1 MKRACFIFSNTRVS
15 FKAIF
20 TRSFLK
26 VHDVFFVFFAIFFD
40 LIQKKST
47 FRTSHQSQQF
57 CKAVLCKQ
65 VFAPEKQ
72 QIAKVP
78 PTERAA
84 RCQMWQTDSL
94 LSSRTMFL
102 SSLPRI
108 ARLALALVVLIFVL
122 AVAAVGTLFYVLD
135 EKAVKD
141 TIDTYA
147 KEALN
152 ASVEYSGP
160 IGLKHLTSLHVQLPA
175 LRFIDIESGQ
185 AIGAIAGAQVEVAMW
200 SSLLGAVNVKNI
212 TIDGAQLSLAV
223 PRASGDAL
231 FEESF
236 GSVRFPDN
244 LRVSNFR
251 LNNAQIALTT
261 GSADSARQWK
271 ISALTLSSG
280 RFSPEMNTPFEVS
293 AHFEAIGANGE
304 PQVPAVEAPVVE
316 TPEPTVPSTEPV
328 QEKPAAAS
336 EAQNTQTPA
345 ETEAPA
351 APEQP
356 QDYITETAP
365 AVETQASESTPVA
378 DEQTTEGT
386 APTEAPAPETQP
398 PAPEQAPA
406 PIPEETTSESST
418 TAWNIR
424 FIKDAHAQEALSEAA
439 QTFVS
444 FDPETLAGDLSAKGI
459 LTISVTDRYVMVED
473 VSFAGE
479 LNNKGSAWTTVAKA
493 DRVRFKGNEV
503 SGSNLS
509 ASLSKPDDTTGDI
522 HLGAVD
528 FRVRPGILESPEMRF
543 SRTEERGSR
552 VSTFEVA
559 SSVRADFVKKSAD
572 LDNLTARVSITGD
585 AALPTD
591 FNASVSGFIKADWNE
606 NAAQVGLS
614 GDFAGAPISFNGTVR
629 QTAGVPELEGELMVG
644 EINRDT
650 LPGEEML
657 AWMRHFD
664 FSGAVRVGRIAA
676 AGITGTQLSGTL
688 AVKGGK
694 AVVDSLVV
702 NTAEGRL
709 FGTFELAEDTSWL
722 FNGRVDGVALDK
734 FIAPVAGASPVAGV
748 ANGDLTISGKGFAAE
763 TLTGTSK
770 LRILRPSYLGLDAA
784 AVRNHLVTNADTAL
798 ITRQGARTDLDEATL
813 SLTLNGNSLT
823 LKDIVARSVYIRAR
837 ANAQLDLAASTLEG
851 NCSLNFAPQQGIP
864 SIHLTAAFNGKSA
877 APAWNFDWQKSSEA
891 LRRAQGKPIV
901 PSKKEEKSIWQSV
914 KEFFSF

>member
-1 MKRACFIFSNTRVS
+1 
-15 FKAIF
+15 
-20 TRSFLK
+20 
-26 VHDVFFVFFAIFFD
+26 
-40 LIQKKST
+40 
-47 FRTSHQSQQF
+47 
-57 CKAVLCKQ
+57 
-65 VFAPEKQ
+65 
-72 QIAKVP
+72 
-78 PTERAA
+78 
-84 RCQMWQTDSL
+84 
-94 LSSRTMFL
+94 MFL
-102 SSLPRI
+102 SSVPRI
-108 ARLALALVVLIFVL
+108 ARLVLALVVLIFVL

-135 EKAVKD
+135 EKAVKE

-152 ASVEYSGP
+152 ASVEYGGP
-160 IGLKHLTSLHVQLPA
+160 IELKHLTSLHVQIPS
-175 LRFIDIESGQ
+175 LRFVDIESGE
-185 AIGAIAGAQVEVAMW
+185 AIGSIAGAQAEVALW
-200 SSLLGAVNVKNI
+200 SSLLGAVNVKTI
-212 TIDGAQLSLAV
+212 AIDGAQFSLSV

-231 FEESF
+231 FEEAF
-236 GSVRFPDN
+236 GSVRFPEN

-261 GSADSARQWK
+261 GSTESARQWK

-280 RFSPEMNTPFEVS
+280 RFSPEMNTPFEMS
-293 AHFEAIGANGE
+293 AHFEAVGNDGQ
-304 PQVPAVEAPVVE
+304 PQTPAVGSSVPTTPAAEPAPANPVE
-316 TPEPTVPSTEPV
+316 KSTLTPPTEPAASPQSEV
-328 QEKPAAAS
+328 PQDFVAEPAPADQAPAAATVPET
-336 EAQNTQTPA
+336 EASAGEPTTPA
-345 ETEAPA
+345 EPTDEPPAETTAPA
-351 APEQP
+351 AETSPEAQDTSSEQQP
-356 QDYITETAP
+356 AP
-365 AVETQASESTPVA
+365 ATEEPASESA
-378 DEQTTEGT
+378 
-386 APTEAPAPETQP
+386 
-398 PAPEQAPA
+398 
-406 PIPEETTSESST
+406 T

-424 FIKDAHAQEALSEAA
+424 LIKDAHAQETLAETG
-439 QTFVS
+439 QIFVS
-444 FDPETLAGDLSAKGI
+444 FDPSTLAGDLSAKGI

-479 LNNKGSAWTTVAKA
+479 LSNKGSAWTTVAKA
-493 DRVRFKGNEV
+493 DRVRFKGSEV

-528 FRVRPGILESPEMRF
+528 FRVRPGIIESPEMRF

-552 VSTFEVA
+552 VNTFEVA
-559 SSVRADFVKKSAD
+559 SSVRADFVKKTAD
-572 LDNLTARVSITGD
+572 LDNLIARVSITGD

-606 NAAQVGLS
+606 NTAQVGLS

-629 QTAGVPELEGELMVG
+629 RTAGVPELEGELMIG

-664 FSGAVRVGRIAA
+664 FSGAVRVGRIAV

-688 AVKGGK
+688 AVKNGR

-722 FNGRVDGVALDK
+722 FNGRIDGIALDK

-763 TLTGTSK
+763 NLAGTSK
-770 LRILRPSYLGLDAA
+770 LRVLRPSYLGLDAA
-784 AVRNHLVTNADTAL
+784 AVRNHLVTNAETAL

-813 SLTLNGNSLT
+813 SLTLNGNALS

-837 ANAQLDLAASTLEG
+837 ADAQLDLATGTLDG
-851 NCSLNFAPQQGIP
+851 NSSINFAPQQGVP
-864 SIHLTAAFNGKSA
+864 SIHLTAVFNGKSA
-877 APAWNFDWQKSSEA
+877 APAWSFDWQKSSEA

>member
-1 MKRACFIFSNTRVS
+1 
-15 FKAIF
+15 
-20 TRSFLK
+20 
-26 VHDVFFVFFAIFFD
+26 
-40 LIQKKST
+40 
-47 FRTSHQSQQF
+47 
-57 CKAVLCKQ
+57 
-65 VFAPEKQ
+65 
-72 QIAKVP
+72 
-78 PTERAA
+78 
-84 RCQMWQTDSL
+84 
-94 LSSRTMFL
+94 MFL
-102 SSLPRI
+102 SSVPRI
-108 ARLALALVVLIFVL
+108 ARLVLALVVLIFVL

-135 EKAVKD
+135 EKAVKE

-152 ASVEYSGP
+152 ASVEYGGP
-160 IGLKHLTSLHVQLPA
+160 IELKHLTSLHVQIPS
-175 LRFIDIESGQ
+175 LRFVDIESGE
-185 AIGAIAGAQVEVAMW
+185 AIGSIAGAQAEVALW
-200 SSLLGAVNVKNI
+200 SSLLGAVNVKTI
-212 TIDGAQLSLAV
+212 AIDGAQFSLSV

-231 FEESF
+231 FEEAF
-236 GSVRFPDN
+236 GSVRFPEN

-261 GSADSARQWK
+261 GSTESARQWK

-280 RFSPEMNTPFEVS
+280 RFSPEMNTPFEMS
-293 AHFEAIGANGE
+293 AHFEAVGNDG
-304 PQVPAVEAPVVE
+304 QLQTPAVESSVPTTPAAEPAPANPVE
-316 TPEPTVPSTEPV
+316 ESTLTPPTEPAASPQSEV
-328 QEKPAAAS
+328 PQDFVAEPAPADQAPAAATVPET
-336 EAQNTQTPA
+336 EASAGEPTTPA
-345 ETEAPA
+345 EPTDEPPAETTAPA
-351 APEQP
+351 AETSPEAQDTSSEKQP
-356 QDYITETAP
+356 AP
-365 AVETQASESTPVA
+365 ATEEPASESA
-378 DEQTTEGT
+378 
-386 APTEAPAPETQP
+386 
-398 PAPEQAPA
+398 
-406 PIPEETTSESST
+406 T

-424 FIKDAHAQEALSEAA
+424 LIKDAHAQETLAETG
-439 QTFVS
+439 QIFVS
-444 FDPETLAGDLSAKGI
+444 FDPSTLAGDLSAKGI

-479 LNNKGSAWTTVAKA
+479 LSNKGSAWTTVAKA
-493 DRVRFKGNEV
+493 DRVRFKGSEV

-528 FRVRPGILESPEMRF
+528 FRVRPGIIESPEMRF

-552 VSTFEVA
+552 VNTFEVA
-559 SSVRADFVKKSAD
+559 SSVRADFVKKTAD
-572 LDNLTARVSITGD
+572 LDNLIARVSITGD

-606 NAAQVGLS
+606 NTAQVGLS

-629 QTAGVPELEGELMVG
+629 RTTGVPELEGELMIG

-664 FSGAVRVGRIAA
+664 FSGAVRVGRIAV

-688 AVKGGK
+688 AVKNGR

-722 FNGRVDGVALDK
+722 FNGRIDGIALDK

-763 TLTGTSK
+763 NLAGTSK
-770 LRILRPSYLGLDAA
+770 LRVLRPSYLGLDAA
-784 AVRNHLVTNADTAL
+784 AVRNHLVTNAETAL

-813 SLTLNGNSLT
+813 SLTLNGNALS

-837 ANAQLDLAASTLEG
+837 ADAQLDLATGTLDG
-851 NCSLNFAPQQGIP
+851 NSSINFAPQQGVP
-864 SIHLTAAFNGKSA
+864 SIHLTAVFNGKSA
-877 APAWNFDWQKSSEA
+877 APAWSFDWQKSSEA

>member
-1 MKRACFIFSNTRVS
+1 
-15 FKAIF
+15 
-20 TRSFLK
+20 
-26 VHDVFFVFFAIFFD
+26 
-40 LIQKKST
+40 
-47 FRTSHQSQQF
+47 
-57 CKAVLCKQ
+57 
-65 VFAPEKQ
+65 
-72 QIAKVP
+72 
-78 PTERAA
+78 
-84 RCQMWQTDSL
+84 
-94 LSSRTMFL
+94 MFL
-102 SSLPRI
+102 SSVPRI
-108 ARLALALVVLIFVL
+108 ARLVLALVVLIFVL

-135 EKAVKD
+135 EKAVKE

-152 ASVEYSGP
+152 ASVEYGGP
-160 IGLKHLTSLHVQLPA
+160 IELKHLTSLHVQIPS
-175 LRFIDIESGQ
+175 LRFVDLESGE
-185 AIGAIAGAQVEVAMW
+185 AIGSIAGAQAEVALW
-200 SSLLGAVNVKNI
+200 SSLLGAVNVKTI
-212 TIDGAQLSLAV
+212 AIDGAQFSLSV

-231 FEESF
+231 FEEAF
-236 GSVRFPDN
+236 GSVRFPEN

-261 GSADSARQWK
+261 GSAESARQWK

-280 RFSPEMNTPFEVS
+280 RFSPEMNTPFEMS
-293 AHFEAIGANGE
+293 AHFEAVGNDGQ
-304 PQVPAVEAPVVE
+304 PQTPAVESSVPATPAAEPTPVEEAPVNPVE
-316 TPEPTVPSTEPV
+316 ESTLTPPTEPAASPQSEV
-328 QEKPAAAS
+328 PQDFVAEPAPADQAPAAATVPET
-336 EAQNTQTPA
+336 EASAGEPTTPA
-345 ETEAPA
+345 EPTDEPPAETTSPATETSPEAQDTSSEQQPAPA
-351 APEQP
+351 
-356 QDYITETAP
+356 TEEP
-365 AVETQASESTPVA
+365 ASESA
-378 DEQTTEGT
+378 
-386 APTEAPAPETQP
+386 
-398 PAPEQAPA
+398 
-406 PIPEETTSESST
+406 T

-424 FIKDAHAQEALSEAA
+424 LIKDAHAQETLAESG
-439 QTFVS
+439 QIFVS
-444 FDPETLAGDLSAKGI
+444 FDPSTLAGDLSAKGI

-479 LNNKGSAWTTVAKA
+479 LSNKGSAWTTVAKA
-493 DRVRFKGNEV
+493 DRVRFKGSEV

-528 FRVRPGILESPEMRF
+528 FRVRPGIIESPEMRF

-552 VSTFEVA
+552 VNTFEVA
-559 SSVRADFVKKSAD
+559 SSVRADFVKKTAD
-572 LDNLTARVSITGD
+572 LDNLIARVSITGD

-606 NAAQVGLS
+606 NTAQVGLS

-629 QTAGVPELEGELMVG
+629 RTAGVPELEGELMIG

-664 FSGAVRVGRIAA
+664 FSGAVRVGRIAV

-688 AVKGGK
+688 SVKNGR

-722 FNGRVDGVALDK
+722 FNGRIDGIALDK

-763 TLTGTSK
+763 NLAGTSK
-770 LRILRPSYLGLDAA
+770 LRVLRPSYLGLDAA
-784 AVRNHLVTNADTAL
+784 AVRNHLVTNAETAL

-813 SLTLNGNSLT
+813 SLTLNGNALS

-837 ANAQLDLAASTLEG
+837 ADAQLDLATGTLDG
-851 NCSLNFAPQQGIP
+851 NSSINFAPQQGVP
-864 SIHLTAAFNGKSA
+864 SIHLTAVFNGKSA
-877 APAWNFDWQKSSEA
+877 APAWSFDWQKSSEA

>member
-1 MKRACFIFSNTRVS
+1 
-15 FKAIF
+15 
-20 TRSFLK
+20 
-26 VHDVFFVFFAIFFD
+26 
-40 LIQKKST
+40 
-47 FRTSHQSQQF
+47 
-57 CKAVLCKQ
+57 
-65 VFAPEKQ
+65 
-72 QIAKVP
+72 
-78 PTERAA
+78 
-84 RCQMWQTDSL
+84 
-94 LSSRTMFL
+94 MFL
-102 SSLPRI
+102 SSVPRI
-108 ARLALALVVLIFVL
+108 ARLVLALVVLIFVL

-135 EKAVKD
+135 EKAVKE

-152 ASVEYSGP
+152 ASVEYGGP
-160 IGLKHLTSLHVQLPA
+160 IELKHLTSLHVQIPS
-175 LRFIDIESGQ
+175 LRFVDIESGE
-185 AIGAIAGAQVEVAMW
+185 AIGSIAGAQAEVALW
-200 SSLLGAVNVKNI
+200 SSLLGAVNVKTI
-212 TIDGAQLSLAV
+212 AIDGAQFSLSV

-231 FEESF
+231 FEEAF
-236 GSVRFPDN
+236 GSVRFPEN

-261 GSADSARQWK
+261 GSAESARQWK

-280 RFSPEMNTPFEVS
+280 RFSPEMNTPFEMS
-293 AHFEAIGANGE
+293 AHFEAVGNDGQ
-304 PQVPAVEAPVVE
+304 PQTPAVESSVPATPAAEPTPVEEAPVNPVE
-316 TPEPTVPSTEPV
+316 ESTLTPPTEPAASPQSEV
-328 QEKPAAAS
+328 PQDFVAEPAPADQAPAAATVPET
-336 EAQNTQTPA
+336 EASAGEPTTPA
-345 ETEAPA
+345 EPTDELPAETTSPAAETSPEAQDTSSEQQPAPA
-351 APEQP
+351 
-356 QDYITETAP
+356 TEEP
-365 AVETQASESTPVA
+365 ASESA
-378 DEQTTEGT
+378 
-386 APTEAPAPETQP
+386 
-398 PAPEQAPA
+398 
-406 PIPEETTSESST
+406 T

-424 FIKDAHAQEALSEAA
+424 LIKDAHAQETLAETG
-439 QTFVS
+439 QIFVS
-444 FDPETLAGDLSAKGI
+444 FDPSTLAGDLSAKGI

-473 VSFAGE
+473 ISFAGE
-479 LNNKGSAWTTVAKA
+479 LSNKGSAWTTVAKA
-493 DRVRFKGNEV
+493 DRVRFKGSEV

-528 FRVRPGILESPEMRF
+528 FRVRPGIIESPEMRF

-552 VSTFEVA
+552 VNTFEVA
-559 SSVRADFVKKSAD
+559 SSVRADFVKKTAD
-572 LDNLTARVSITGD
+572 LDNLIARVSITGD

-606 NAAQVGLS
+606 NTAQVGLS

-629 QTAGVPELEGELMVG
+629 RTAGVPELEGELMIG

-650 LPGEEML
+650 LPGEELL

-664 FSGAVRVGRIAA
+664 FSGAVRVGRIAV

-688 AVKGGK
+688 AVKNGR

-722 FNGRVDGVALDK
+722 FNGRIDGIALDK

-763 TLTGTSK
+763 NLAGTSK
-770 LRILRPSYLGLDAA
+770 LRVLRPSYLGLDAA
-784 AVRNHLVTNADTAL
+784 AVRNHLVTNAETAL

-813 SLTLNGNSLT
+813 SLTLNGNALS

-837 ANAQLDLAASTLEG
+837 ADAQLDLATGTLDG
-851 NCSLNFAPQQGIP
+851 NSSINFAPQQGVP
-864 SIHLTAAFNGKSA
+864 SIHLTAVFNGKSA
-877 APAWNFDWQKSSEA
+877 APAWSFDWQKSSEA

>member
-1 MKRACFIFSNTRVS
+1 
-15 FKAIF
+15 
-20 TRSFLK
+20 
-26 VHDVFFVFFAIFFD
+26 
-40 LIQKKST
+40 
-47 FRTSHQSQQF
+47 
-57 CKAVLCKQ
+57 
-65 VFAPEKQ
+65 
-72 QIAKVP
+72 
-78 PTERAA
+78 
-84 RCQMWQTDSL
+84 
-94 LSSRTMFL
+94 MFL
-102 SSLPRI
+102 SSVPRI
-108 ARLALALVVLIFVL
+108 ARLVLALVVLIFVL

-135 EKAVKD
+135 EKAVKE

-152 ASVEYSGP
+152 ASVEYGGP
-160 IGLKHLTSLHVQLPA
+160 IELKHLTSLHVQIPS
-175 LRFIDIESGQ
+175 LRFVDIESGE
-185 AIGAIAGAQVEVAMW
+185 AIGSIAGAQAEVALW
-200 SSLLGAVNVKNI
+200 SSLLGAVNVKTI
-212 TIDGAQLSLAV
+212 AIDGAQFSLSV

-231 FEESF
+231 FEEAF
-236 GSVRFPDN
+236 GSVRFPEN

-261 GSADSARQWK
+261 GSAESARQWK

-280 RFSPEMNTPFEVS
+280 RFSPEMNTPFEMS
-293 AHFEAIGANGE
+293 AHFEAVGNDGQ
-304 PQVPAVEAPVVE
+304 PQTPAVESSVPTTPAAEPAPVEKAPVDPVE
-316 TPEPTVPSTEPV
+316 ESTLTPPTEPAASPQSEV
-328 QEKPAAAS
+328 PQDFVAEPAPADQAPAAATVPET
-336 EAQNTQTPA
+336 EASAGEPTTPA
-345 ETEAPA
+345 EPTDEPPAETTAPA
-351 APEQP
+351 AETSPEAQDTSSEKQP
-356 QDYITETAP
+356 AP
-365 AVETQASESTPVA
+365 ATEEPASESA
-378 DEQTTEGT
+378 
-386 APTEAPAPETQP
+386 
-398 PAPEQAPA
+398 
-406 PIPEETTSESST
+406 T

-424 FIKDAHAQEALSEAA
+424 LIKDAHAQETLAETG
-439 QTFVS
+439 QIFVS
-444 FDPETLAGDLSAKGI
+444 FDPSTLAGDLSAKGI

-479 LNNKGSAWTTVAKA
+479 LSNKGSAWTTVAKA
-493 DRVRFKGNEV
+493 DRVRFKGSEV

-528 FRVRPGILESPEMRF
+528 FRVRPGIIESPEMRF

-552 VSTFEVA
+552 VNTFEVA
-559 SSVRADFVKKSAD
+559 SSVRADFVKKTAD
-572 LDNLTARVSITGD
+572 LDNLIARVSITGD

-606 NAAQVGLS
+606 NTAQVGLS

-629 QTAGVPELEGELMVG
+629 RTAGVPELEGELMIG

-664 FSGAVRVGRIAA
+664 FSGAVRVGRIAV

-688 AVKGGK
+688 SVKNGR

-722 FNGRVDGVALDK
+722 FNGRIDGIALDK

-763 TLTGTSK
+763 NLAGTSK
-770 LRILRPSYLGLDAA
+770 LRVLRPSYLGLDAA
-784 AVRNHLVTNADTAL
+784 AVRNHLVTNAETAL

-813 SLTLNGNSLT
+813 SLTLNGNALS

-837 ANAQLDLAASTLEG
+837 ADAQLDLATGTLDG
-851 NCSLNFAPQQGIP
+851 NSSINFAPQQGVP
-864 SIHLTAAFNGKSA
+864 SIHLTAVFNGKSA
-877 APAWNFDWQKSSEA
+877 APAWSFDWQKSSEA

>member
-1 MKRACFIFSNTRVS
+1 
-15 FKAIF
+15 
-20 TRSFLK
+20 
-26 VHDVFFVFFAIFFD
+26 
-40 LIQKKST
+40 
-47 FRTSHQSQQF
+47 
-57 CKAVLCKQ
+57 
-65 VFAPEKQ
+65 
-72 QIAKVP
+72 
-78 PTERAA
+78 
-84 RCQMWQTDSL
+84 
-94 LSSRTMFL
+94 MFL
-102 SSLPRI
+102 SSVPRI
-108 ARLALALVVLIFVL
+108 ARLVLALVVLIFVL

-152 ASVEYSGP
+152 ASVEYGGP
-160 IGLKHLTSLHVQLPA
+160 IELKHLTSLHVQIPS
-175 LRFIDIESGQ
+175 LRFVDIESGE
-185 AIGAIAGAQVEVAMW
+185 AIGSIAGAQAEVALW
-200 SSLLGAVNVKNI
+200 SSLLGAVNVKTI
-212 TIDGAQLSLAV
+212 AIDGAQFSLSV

-231 FEESF
+231 FEEAF
-236 GSVRFPDN
+236 GSVRFPEN

-261 GSADSARQWK
+261 GSAESARQWK

-280 RFSPEMNTPFEVS
+280 RFSPEMNTPFEMS
-293 AHFEAIGANGE
+293 AHFEAVGNDGQ
-304 PQVPAVEAPVVE
+304 PQTPAVESSVPATPAAEPAPVEKAPVDPVE
-316 TPEPTVPSTEPV
+316 ESTLTSPTEPAASPQSEV
-328 QEKPAAAS
+328 PQDFVAEPAPADQAPAAATVPET
-336 EAQNTQTPA
+336 EASAGEPTTPA
-345 ETEAPA
+345 EPTDEPPAETTAPA
-351 APEQP
+351 AETSPEAQDTSSEQQP
-356 QDYITETAP
+356 AP
-365 AVETQASESTPVA
+365 ATEDPASESA
-378 DEQTTEGT
+378 
-386 APTEAPAPETQP
+386 
-398 PAPEQAPA
+398 
-406 PIPEETTSESST
+406 T

-424 FIKDAHAQEALSEAA
+424 LIKDAHAQETIAETG
-439 QTFVS
+439 QIFVS
-444 FDPETLAGDLSAKGI
+444 FDPSTLAGDLSAKGI

-479 LNNKGSAWTTVAKA
+479 LSNKGSAWTTVAKA
-493 DRVRFKGNEV
+493 DRVRFKGSEV

-528 FRVRPGILESPEMRF
+528 FRVRPGIIESPEMRF

-552 VSTFEVA
+552 VNTFEVA
-559 SSVRADFVKKSAD
+559 SSVRADFVKKTAD
-572 LDNLTARVSITGD
+572 LDNLIARVSITGD

-606 NAAQVGLS
+606 NTAQVGLS

-629 QTAGVPELEGELMVG
+629 RTAGVPELEGELMIG

-664 FSGAVRVGRIAA
+664 FSGAVRVGRIAV

-688 AVKGGK
+688 AVKNGR

-722 FNGRVDGVALDK
+722 FNGRIDGVALDK

-763 TLTGTSK
+763 NLAGTSK
-770 LRILRPSYLGLDAA
+770 LRVLRPSYLGLDAA
-784 AVRNHLVTNADTAL
+784 AVRNHLVTNAETAL

-813 SLTLNGNSLT
+813 SLTLNGNALS

-837 ANAQLDLAASTLEG
+837 ADAQLDLATGTLDG
-851 NCSLNFAPQQGIP
+851 NSSINFAPQQGVP
-864 SIHLTAAFNGKSA
+864 SIHLTAVFNGKSA
-877 APAWNFDWQKSSEA
+877 APTWSFDWQKSSEA

>member
-1 MKRACFIFSNTRVS
+1 
-15 FKAIF
+15 
-20 TRSFLK
+20 
-26 VHDVFFVFFAIFFD
+26 
-40 LIQKKST
+40 
-47 FRTSHQSQQF
+47 
-57 CKAVLCKQ
+57 
-65 VFAPEKQ
+65 
-72 QIAKVP
+72 
-78 PTERAA
+78 
-84 RCQMWQTDSL
+84 
-94 LSSRTMFL
+94 MFL
-102 SSLPRI
+102 SSVPRI
-108 ARLALALVVLIFVL
+108 ARLVLALVVLIFVL

-152 ASVEYSGP
+152 ASVEYGGP
-160 IGLKHLTSLHVQLPA
+160 IELKHLTSLHVQIPS
-175 LRFIDIESGQ
+175 LRFVDIESGE
-185 AIGAIAGAQVEVAMW
+185 AIGSIAGAQAEVALW
-200 SSLLGAVNVKNI
+200 SSLLGAVNVKTI
-212 TIDGAQLSLAV
+212 AIDGAQFSLSV

-231 FEESF
+231 FEEAF
-236 GSVRFPDN
+236 GSVRFPEN

-261 GSADSARQWK
+261 GSAESARQWK

-280 RFSPEMNTPFEVS
+280 RFSPEMNTPFEMS
-293 AHFEAIGANGE
+293 AHFEAVGNDGQ
-304 PQVPAVEAPVVE
+304 PQTPAVESSVPATPAAEPAPVEKAPVDPVE
-316 TPEPTVPSTEPV
+316 ESTLTSPTEPAASPQSEV
-328 QEKPAAAS
+328 PQDFVAEPAPADQAPAAATVPET
-336 EAQNTQTPA
+336 EASAGEPTTPA
-345 ETEAPA
+345 EPTDEPPAETTAPA
-351 APEQP
+351 AETSPEAQDTSSEQQP
-356 QDYITETAP
+356 AP
-365 AVETQASESTPVA
+365 ATEEPASESA
-378 DEQTTEGT
+378 
-386 APTEAPAPETQP
+386 
-398 PAPEQAPA
+398 
-406 PIPEETTSESST
+406 T

-424 FIKDAHAQEALSEAA
+424 LIKDAHAQETIAETG
-439 QTFVS
+439 QIFVS
-444 FDPETLAGDLSAKGI
+444 FDPSTLAGDLSAKGI

-479 LNNKGSAWTTVAKA
+479 LSNKGSAWTTVAKA
-493 DRVRFKGNEV
+493 DRVRFKGSEV

-528 FRVRPGILESPEMRF
+528 FRVRPGIIESPEMRF

-552 VSTFEVA
+552 VNTFEVA
-559 SSVRADFVKKSAD
+559 SSVRADFVKKTAD
-572 LDNLTARVSITGD
+572 LDNLIARVSITGD

-606 NAAQVGLS
+606 NTAQVGLS

-629 QTAGVPELEGELMVG
+629 RTAGVPELEGELMIG

-664 FSGAVRVGRIAA
+664 FSGAVRVGRIAV

-688 AVKGGK
+688 AVKNGR

-722 FNGRVDGVALDK
+722 FNGRIDGVALDK

-763 TLTGTSK
+763 NLAGTSK
-770 LRILRPSYLGLDAA
+770 LRVLRPSYLGLDAA
-784 AVRNHLVTNADTAL
+784 AVRNHLVTNAETAL

-813 SLTLNGNSLT
+813 SLTLNGNALS

-837 ANAQLDLAASTLEG
+837 ADAQLDLATGTLDG
-851 NCSLNFAPQQGIP
+851 NSSINFAPQQGVP
-864 SIHLTAAFNGKSA
+864 SIHLTAVFNGKSA
-877 APAWNFDWQKSSEA
+877 APTWSFDWQKSSEA
-891 LRRAQGKPIV
+891 LRRAQGKPII

>member
-1 MKRACFIFSNTRVS
+1 
-15 FKAIF
+15 
-20 TRSFLK
+20 
-26 VHDVFFVFFAIFFD
+26 
-40 LIQKKST
+40 
-47 FRTSHQSQQF
+47 
-57 CKAVLCKQ
+57 
-65 VFAPEKQ
+65 
-72 QIAKVP
+72 
-78 PTERAA
+78 
-84 RCQMWQTDSL
+84 
-94 LSSRTMFL
+94 MFL
-102 SSLPRI
+102 SSVPRI
-108 ARLALALVVLIFVL
+108 ARLVLALVVLIFVL

-135 EKAVKD
+135 EKAVKE

-152 ASVEYSGP
+152 ASVEYGGP
-160 IGLKHLTSLHVQLPA
+160 IKLKHLTSLHVQIPS
-175 LRFIDIESGQ
+175 LRFVDIESGE
-185 AIGAIAGAQVEVAMW
+185 AIGSIAGAQAEVALW
-200 SSLLGAVNVKNI
+200 SSLLGAVNVKTI
-212 TIDGAQLSLAV
+212 AIDGAQFSLSV

-231 FEESF
+231 FEEAF
-236 GSVRFPDN
+236 GSVRFPEN

-261 GSADSARQWK
+261 GSAESARQWK

-280 RFSPEMNTPFEVS
+280 RFSPEMNTPFEMS
-293 AHFEAIGANGE
+293 AHFEAVGNDGQ
-304 PQVPAVEAPVVE
+304 PQTPAVESSVPATPAAEPAPVEEAPVNPVE
-316 TPEPTVPSTEPV
+316 ESTLTPPTEPAASPQSEV
-328 QEKPAAAS
+328 PQDFVAEPAPADQAPAAATVPET
-336 EAQNTQTPA
+336 EASAGEPTTPA
-345 ETEAPA
+345 EPTDELPAETTSPAAETSPEAQDTSSEQQPAPA
-351 APEQP
+351 
-356 QDYITETAP
+356 TEEP
-365 AVETQASESTPVA
+365 ASESA
-378 DEQTTEGT
+378 
-386 APTEAPAPETQP
+386 
-398 PAPEQAPA
+398 
-406 PIPEETTSESST
+406 T

-424 FIKDAHAQEALSEAA
+424 LIKDAHAQETLAETG
-439 QTFVS
+439 QIFVS
-444 FDPETLAGDLSAKGI
+444 FDPSTLAGDLSAKGI

-479 LNNKGSAWTTVAKA
+479 LSNKGSAWTTVAKA
-493 DRVRFKGNEV
+493 DRVRFKGSEV

-528 FRVRPGILESPEMRF
+528 FRVRPGIIESPEMRF

-552 VSTFEVA
+552 VNTFEAA
-559 SSVRADFVKKSAD
+559 SSVRADFVKKTAD
-572 LDNLTARVSITGD
+572 LDNLIARVSITGD

-606 NAAQVGLS
+606 NTAQVGLS

-629 QTAGVPELEGELMVG
+629 RTAGVPELEGELMIG

-664 FSGAVRVGRIAA
+664 FSGAVRVGRIAV

-688 AVKGGK
+688 SVKNGR

-722 FNGRVDGVALDK
+722 FNGRIDGIALDK

-763 TLTGTSK
+763 NLAGTSK
-770 LRILRPSYLGLDAA
+770 LRVLRPSYLGLDAA
-784 AVRNHLVTNADTAL
+784 AVRNHLVTNAETAL

-813 SLTLNGNSLT
+813 SLTLNGNALS

-837 ANAQLDLAASTLEG
+837 ADAQLDLATGTLDG
-851 NCSLNFAPQQGIP
+851 NSSINFAPQQGVP
-864 SIHLTAAFNGKSA
+864 SIHLTAVFNGKSA
-877 APAWNFDWQKSSEA
+877 APAWSFDWQKSSEA

>member
-1 MKRACFIFSNTRVS
+1 
-15 FKAIF
+15 
-20 TRSFLK
+20 
-26 VHDVFFVFFAIFFD
+26 
-40 LIQKKST
+40 
-47 FRTSHQSQQF
+47 
-57 CKAVLCKQ
+57 
-65 VFAPEKQ
+65 
-72 QIAKVP
+72 
-78 PTERAA
+78 
-84 RCQMWQTDSL
+84 
-94 LSSRTMFL
+94 MFL
-102 SSLPRI
+102 SSVPRI
-108 ARLALALVVLIFVL
+108 ARLVLALVVLIFVL

-135 EKAVKD
+135 EKAVKE

-152 ASVEYSGP
+152 ASVEYGGP
-160 IGLKHLTSLHVQLPA
+160 IELKHLTSLHVQIPS
-175 LRFIDIESGQ
+175 LRFVDIESGE
-185 AIGAIAGAQVEVAMW
+185 AIGSIAGAQAEVALW
-200 SSLLGAVNVKNI
+200 SSLLGAVNVKTI
-212 TIDGAQLSLAV
+212 AIDGAQFSLSV

-231 FEESF
+231 FEEAF
-236 GSVRFPDN
+236 GSVRFPEN

-261 GSADSARQWK
+261 GSAESARQWK

-280 RFSPEMNTPFEVS
+280 RFSPEMNTPFEMS
-293 AHFEAIGANGE
+293 AHFEAVGNDGQ
-304 PQVPAVEAPVVE
+304 PQTPAVESSVPATPAAEPTPVEEAPVNPVE
-316 TPEPTVPSTEPV
+316 ESPLTPPTEPAASPQSEV
-328 QEKPAAAS
+328 PQDFVAEPAPADQAPAAATVPET
-336 EAQNTQTPA
+336 EASAGEPTTPA
-345 ETEAPA
+345 EPTDELPAETTSPAAETSPEAQDTSSEQQPAPA
-351 APEQP
+351 
-356 QDYITETAP
+356 TEEP
-365 AVETQASESTPVA
+365 ASESA
-378 DEQTTEGT
+378 
-386 APTEAPAPETQP
+386 
-398 PAPEQAPA
+398 
-406 PIPEETTSESST
+406 T

-424 FIKDAHAQEALSEAA
+424 LIKDAHAQETLAETG
-439 QTFVS
+439 QIFVS
-444 FDPETLAGDLSAKGI
+444 FDPSTLAGDLSAKGI

-473 VSFAGE
+473 ISFAGE
-479 LNNKGSAWTTVAKA
+479 LSNKGSAWTTVAKA
-493 DRVRFKGNEV
+493 DRVRFKGSEV

-528 FRVRPGILESPEMRF
+528 FRVRPGIIESPEMRF

-552 VSTFEVA
+552 VNTFEVA
-559 SSVRADFVKKSAD
+559 SSVRADFVKKTAD
-572 LDNLTARVSITGD
+572 LDNLIARVSITGD

-606 NAAQVGLS
+606 NTAQVGLS

-629 QTAGVPELEGELMVG
+629 RTAGVPELEGELMIG

-657 AWMRHFD
+657 ARMRHFD
-664 FSGAVRVGRIAA
+664 FSGAVRVGRIAV

-688 AVKGGK
+688 AVKNGR

-722 FNGRVDGVALDK
+722 FNGRIDGIALDK

-763 TLTGTSK
+763 NLAGTSK
-770 LRILRPSYLGLDAA
+770 LRVLRPSYLGLDAA
-784 AVRNHLVTNADTAL
+784 AVRNHLVTNAETAL

-813 SLTLNGNSLT
+813 SLTLNGNALS

-837 ANAQLDLAASTLEG
+837 ADAQLDLATGTLDG
-851 NCSLNFAPQQGIP
+851 NSSINFAPQQGVP
-864 SIHLTAAFNGKSA
+864 SIHLTAVFNGKSA
-877 APAWNFDWQKSSEA
+877 APAWSFDWQKSSEA

>member
-1 MKRACFIFSNTRVS
+1 
-15 FKAIF
+15 
-20 TRSFLK
+20 
-26 VHDVFFVFFAIFFD
+26 
-40 LIQKKST
+40 
-47 FRTSHQSQQF
+47 
-57 CKAVLCKQ
+57 
-65 VFAPEKQ
+65 
-72 QIAKVP
+72 
-78 PTERAA
+78 
-84 RCQMWQTDSL
+84 
-94 LSSRTMFL
+94 MFL
-102 SSLPRI
+102 SSVPRI
-108 ARLALALVVLIFVL
+108 ARLVLALVVLIFVL

-152 ASVEYSGP
+152 ASVEYGGP
-160 IGLKHLTSLHVQLPA
+160 IELKHLTSLHVQIPS
-175 LRFIDIESGQ
+175 LRFVDLESGETV
-185 AIGAIAGAQVEVAMW
+185 GSIAGAQAEVALW
-200 SSLLGAVNVKNI
+200 SSLLGAVNVKTI
-212 TIDGAQLSLAV
+212 AIDGAQFSLSV

-231 FEESF
+231 FEEAF
-236 GSVRFPDN
+236 GSVRFPEN
-244 LRVSNFR
+244 LRVSNFW

-261 GSADSARQWK
+261 GSAESARQWK

-280 RFSPEMNTPFEVS
+280 RFSPEMNTPFEMS
-293 AHFEAIGANGE
+293 AHFEAVGNDGQ
-304 PQVPAVEAPVVE
+304 PQTPAVESSVPTTPAAEPAPVEKAPVDPVE
-316 TPEPTVPSTEPV
+316 ESTLTPPTEPAASPQSEV
-328 QEKPAAAS
+328 PQDFVAEPAPADQAPAAATVPET
-336 EAQNTQTPA
+336 EASAGEPTTPA
-345 ETEAPA
+345 EPTDEPPAETTAPA
-351 APEQP
+351 AETSPEAQDTSSEKQP
-356 QDYITETAP
+356 AP
-365 AVETQASESTPVA
+365 ATEEPASESA
-378 DEQTTEGT
+378 
-386 APTEAPAPETQP
+386 
-398 PAPEQAPA
+398 
-406 PIPEETTSESST
+406 T

-424 FIKDAHAQEALSEAA
+424 LIKDAHAQETLAETG
-439 QTFVS
+439 QIFVS
-444 FDPETLAGDLSAKGI
+444 FDPSTLAGDLSAKGI

-479 LNNKGSAWTTVAKA
+479 LSNKGSAWTTVAKA
-493 DRVRFKGNEV
+493 DRVRFKGSEV

-528 FRVRPGILESPEMRF
+528 FRVRPGIIESPEMRF

-552 VSTFEVA
+552 VNTFEVA
-559 SSVRADFVKKSAD
+559 SSVRADFVKKTAD
-572 LDNLTARVSITGD
+572 LDNLIARVSITGD

-606 NAAQVGLS
+606 NTAQVGLS

-629 QTAGVPELEGELMVG
+629 RTAGVPELEGELMIG

-664 FSGAVRVGRIAA
+664 FSGAVRVGRIAV

-688 AVKGGK
+688 SVKNGR

-722 FNGRVDGVALDK
+722 FNGRIDGIALDK

-763 TLTGTSK
+763 NLAGTSK
-770 LRILRPSYLGLDAA
+770 LRVLRPSYLGLDAA
-784 AVRNHLVTNADTAL
+784 AVRNHLVTNAETAL

-813 SLTLNGNSLT
+813 SLTLNGNALS

-837 ANAQLDLAASTLEG
+837 ADAQLDLATGTLDG
-851 NCSLNFAPQQGIP
+851 NSSINFAPQQGVP
-864 SIHLTAAFNGKSA
+864 SIHLTAVFNGKSA
-877 APAWNFDWQKSSEA
+877 APAWSFDWQKSSEA

>member
-1 MKRACFIFSNTRVS
+1 
-15 FKAIF
+15 
-20 TRSFLK
+20 
-26 VHDVFFVFFAIFFD
+26 
-40 LIQKKST
+40 
-47 FRTSHQSQQF
+47 
-57 CKAVLCKQ
+57 
-65 VFAPEKQ
+65 
-72 QIAKVP
+72 
-78 PTERAA
+78 
-84 RCQMWQTDSL
+84 
-94 LSSRTMFL
+94 MFL
-102 SSLPRI
+102 SSVPRI
-108 ARLALALVVLIFVL
+108 ARLVLALVVLIFVL

-152 ASVEYSGP
+152 ASVEYGGP
-160 IGLKHLTSLHVQLPA
+160 IELKHLTSLHVQIPS
-175 LRFIDIESGQ
+175 LRFVDIESGE
-185 AIGAIAGAQVEVAMW
+185 AIGSIAGAQAEVALW
-200 SSLLGAVNVKNI
+200 SSLLGAVNVKTI
-212 TIDGAQLSLAV
+212 AIDGAQFSLSV

-231 FEESF
+231 FEEAF
-236 GSVRFPDN
+236 GSVRFPEN

-261 GSADSARQWK
+261 GSAESARQWK

-280 RFSPEMNTPFEVS
+280 RFSPEMNTPFEMS
-293 AHFEAIGANGE
+293 AHFEAVGNDGQ
-304 PQVPAVEAPVVE
+304 PQTPAVESSVPTTLAAKPAPANPVE
-316 TPEPTVPSTEPV
+316 ESTLTPPTEPAASPQSEV
-328 QEKPAAAS
+328 PQDFVAEPAPADQAPAAATVPET
-336 EAQNTQTPA
+336 EASAGEPTTPA
-345 ETEAPA
+345 EPTDEPPAETTSPAAETSPEPQDTSSEQQPAPA
-351 APEQP
+351 
-356 QDYITETAP
+356 TEEP
-365 AVETQASESTPVA
+365 ASESA
-378 DEQTTEGT
+378 
-386 APTEAPAPETQP
+386 
-398 PAPEQAPA
+398 
-406 PIPEETTSESST
+406 T

-424 FIKDAHAQEALSEAA
+424 LIKDAHAQETLAETG
-439 QTFVS
+439 QIFVS
-444 FDPETLAGDLSAKGI
+444 FDPSTLAGDLSAKGI

-479 LNNKGSAWTTVAKA
+479 LSNKGSAWTTVAKA
-493 DRVRFKGNEV
+493 DRVRFKGSEV

-528 FRVRPGILESPEMRF
+528 FRVRPGIIESPEMRF

-552 VSTFEVA
+552 VNTFEVA
-559 SSVRADFVKKSAD
+559 SSVRADFVKKTAD
-572 LDNLTARVSITGD
+572 LDNLIARVSITGD

-606 NAAQVGLS
+606 NTAQVGLS

-629 QTAGVPELEGELMVG
+629 RTAGVPELEGELMIG

-664 FSGAVRVGRIAA
+664 FSGAVRVGRIAV

-688 AVKGGK
+688 SVKNGR

-722 FNGRVDGVALDK
+722 FNGRIDGIALDK

-763 TLTGTSK
+763 NLAGTSK
-770 LRILRPSYLGLDAA
+770 LRVLRPSYLGLDAA
-784 AVRNHLVTNADTAL
+784 AVRNHLVTNAETAL

-813 SLTLNGNSLT
+813 SLTLNGNALS

-837 ANAQLDLAASTLEG
+837 ADAQLDLATGTLDG
-851 NCSLNFAPQQGIP
+851 NSSINFAPQQGVP
-864 SIHLTAAFNGKSA
+864 SIHLTAVFNGKSA
-877 APAWNFDWQKSSEA
+877 APAWSFDWQKSSEA

>member
-1 MKRACFIFSNTRVS
+1 
-15 FKAIF
+15 
-20 TRSFLK
+20 
-26 VHDVFFVFFAIFFD
+26 
-40 LIQKKST
+40 
-47 FRTSHQSQQF
+47 
-57 CKAVLCKQ
+57 
-65 VFAPEKQ
+65 
-72 QIAKVP
+72 
-78 PTERAA
+78 
-84 RCQMWQTDSL
+84 
-94 LSSRTMFL
+94 MFL
-102 SSLPRI
+102 SSVPRI
-108 ARLALALVVLIFVL
+108 ARLVLALVVLIFVL

-152 ASVEYSGP
+152 ASVEYGGP
-160 IGLKHLTSLHVQLPA
+160 IELKHLTSLHVQIPS
-175 LRFIDIESGQ
+175 LRFVDLESGETV
-185 AIGAIAGAQVEVAMW
+185 GSIAGAQAEVALW
-200 SSLLGAVNVKNI
+200 SSLLGAVNVK
-212 TIDGAQLSLAV
+212 TIAINGAQFSLSV

-231 FEESF
+231 FEEAF
-236 GSVRFPDN
+236 GSVRFPEN

-261 GSADSARQWK
+261 GSAESARQWK

-280 RFSPEMNTPFEVS
+280 RFSPEMNTPFEMS
-293 AHFEAIGANGE
+293 AHFEAVGNDGQ
-304 PQVPAVEAPVVE
+304 PQTPAVESSVPTTPAAEPAPVEKAPVDPVE
-316 TPEPTVPSTEPV
+316 ESTLTPPTEPAASPQSEV
-328 QEKPAAAS
+328 PQDFVAEPAPADQAPAAATVPET
-336 EAQNTQTPA
+336 EASAGEPTTPA
-345 ETEAPA
+345 EPTDEPPAETTAPA
-351 APEQP
+351 AETSPEAQDTSSEKQP
-356 QDYITETAP
+356 AP
-365 AVETQASESTPVA
+365 ATEEPASESA
-378 DEQTTEGT
+378 
-386 APTEAPAPETQP
+386 
-398 PAPEQAPA
+398 
-406 PIPEETTSESST
+406 T

-424 FIKDAHAQEALSEAA
+424 LIKDAHAQETLAETG
-439 QTFVS
+439 QIFVS
-444 FDPETLAGDLSAKGI
+444 FDPSTLAGDLSAKGI

-479 LNNKGSAWTTVAKA
+479 LSNKGSAWTTVAKA
-493 DRVRFKGNEV
+493 DRVRFKGSEV

-528 FRVRPGILESPEMRF
+528 FRVRPGIIESPEMRF

-552 VSTFEVA
+552 VNTFEVA
-559 SSVRADFVKKSAD
+559 SSVRADFVKKTAD
-572 LDNLTARVSITGD
+572 LDNLIARVSITGD

-606 NAAQVGLS
+606 NTAQVGLS

-629 QTAGVPELEGELMVG
+629 RTAGVPELEGELMIG

-664 FSGAVRVGRIAA
+664 FSGAVRVGRIAV

-688 AVKGGK
+688 AVKNGR

-722 FNGRVDGVALDK
+722 FNGRIDGISLDK

-763 TLTGTSK
+763 NLAGTSK
-770 LRILRPSYLGLDAA
+770 LRVLRPSYLGLDAA
-784 AVRNHLVTNADTAL
+784 AVRNHLVTNAETAL

-813 SLTLNGNSLT
+813 SLTLNGNALS

-837 ANAQLDLAASTLEG
+837 ADAQLDLATGTLDG
-851 NCSLNFAPQQGIP
+851 NSSINFAPQQGVP
-864 SIHLTAAFNGKSA
+864 SIHLTAVFNGKSA
-877 APAWNFDWQKSSEA
+877 APAWSFDWQKSSEA

>member
-1 MKRACFIFSNTRVS
+1 
-15 FKAIF
+15 
-20 TRSFLK
+20 
-26 VHDVFFVFFAIFFD
+26 
-40 LIQKKST
+40 
-47 FRTSHQSQQF
+47 
-57 CKAVLCKQ
+57 
-65 VFAPEKQ
+65 
-72 QIAKVP
+72 
-78 PTERAA
+78 
-84 RCQMWQTDSL
+84 
-94 LSSRTMFL
+94 MFL
-102 SSLPRI
+102 SSVPRI
-108 ARLALALVVLIFVL
+108 ARLVLALVVLIFVL

-152 ASVEYSGP
+152 ASVEYGGP
-160 IGLKHLTSLHVQLPA
+160 IELKHLTSLHVQIPS
-175 LRFIDIESGQ
+175 LRFVDIESGE
-185 AIGAIAGAQVEVAMW
+185 AIGSIAGAQAEVALW
-200 SSLLGAVNVKNI
+200 SSLLGAVNVKTI
-212 TIDGAQLSLAV
+212 AIDGAQFSLSV

-231 FEESF
+231 FEEAF
-236 GSVRFPDN
+236 GSVRFPEN

-261 GSADSARQWK
+261 GSAESARQWK

-280 RFSPEMNTPFEVS
+280 RFSPEMNTPFEMS
-293 AHFEAIGANGE
+293 AHFEAVANDGQ
-304 PQVPAVEAPVVE
+304 PQTPAVESSVPTTPAAEPAPVEKAPVNPVE
-316 TPEPTVPSTEPV
+316 ESTLTPPTEPAASPQSEV
-328 QEKPAAAS
+328 PQDFVSEPAPADQAPAAATVPET
-336 EAQNTQTPA
+336 EASAGEPTTPAVPTVEPPA
-345 ETEAPA
+345 ETTAPA
-351 APEQP
+351 A
-356 QDYITETAP
+356 ETAP
-365 AVETQASESTPVA
+365 EAQDPSSEQQPAPATEEPASESA
-378 DEQTTEGT
+378 
-386 APTEAPAPETQP
+386 
-398 PAPEQAPA
+398 
-406 PIPEETTSESST
+406 T

-424 FIKDAHAQEALSEAA
+424 FIKDAHAQETVAETG
-439 QTFVS
+439 QIFVS
-444 FDPETLAGDLSAKGI
+444 FAPSTLAGDLSAKGI

-479 LNNKGSAWTTVAKA
+479 LSNKGSAWTTVAKA
-493 DRVRFKGNEV
+493 DRVRFKGSEV

-528 FRVRPGILESPEMRF
+528 FRVRPGIIESPEMRF

-552 VSTFEVA
+552 VNTFEVA
-559 SSVRADFVKKSAD
+559 SSVRADFVKKTAD
-572 LDNLTARVSITGD
+572 LDNLIARVSITGD

-606 NAAQVGLS
+606 NTAQVGLS

-629 QTAGVPELEGELMVG
+629 RTAGVPELEGELMIG

-664 FSGAVRVGRIAA
+664 FSGAVRVGRIAV

-688 AVKGGK
+688 AVKNGR

-722 FNGRVDGVALDK
+722 FNGRIDGVALDK

-763 TLTGTSK
+763 NLAGTSK
-770 LRILRPSYLGLDAA
+770 LRVLRPSYLGLDAA
-784 AVRNHLVTNADTAL
+784 AVRNHLVTNAETAL

-813 SLTLNGNSLT
+813 SLTLNGNALS

-837 ANAQLDLAASTLEG
+837 ADAQLDLATGTLDG
-851 NCSLNFAPQQGIP
+851 NSSINFAPQQGVP
-864 SIHLTAAFNGKSA
+864 SIHLTAVFNGKSA
-877 APAWNFDWQKSSEA
+877 APTWSFDWQKSSEA
-891 LRRAQGKPIV
+891 LRRAQGKPII

>member
-1 MKRACFIFSNTRVS
+1 
-15 FKAIF
+15 
-20 TRSFLK
+20 
-26 VHDVFFVFFAIFFD
+26 
-40 LIQKKST
+40 
-47 FRTSHQSQQF
+47 
-57 CKAVLCKQ
+57 
-65 VFAPEKQ
+65 
-72 QIAKVP
+72 
-78 PTERAA
+78 
-84 RCQMWQTDSL
+84 
-94 LSSRTMFL
+94 MFL
-102 SSLPRI
+102 SSVPRI
-108 ARLALALVVLIFVL
+108 ARLVLALVVLIFVL

-152 ASVEYSGP
+152 ASVEYGGP
-160 IGLKHLTSLHVQLPA
+160 IELKHLTSLHVQIPS
-175 LRFIDIESGQ
+175 LRFVDIESGE
-185 AIGAIAGAQVEVAMW
+185 AIGSIAGAQAEVALW
-200 SSLLGAVNVKNI
+200 SSLLGAVNVKTI
-212 TIDGAQLSLAV
+212 AIDGAQFSLSV

-231 FEESF
+231 FEEAF
-236 GSVRFPDN
+236 GSVRFPEN

-261 GSADSARQWK
+261 GSAESARQWK

-280 RFSPEMNTPFEVS
+280 RFSPEMNTPFEMS
-293 AHFEAIGANGE
+293 AHFEAVGNDGQ
-304 PQVPAVEAPVVE
+304 PQTPAVESSVPATPAAEPAPVEKAPINPVE
-316 TPEPTVPSTEPV
+316 ESTLTPPTEPAASPQSEVPQDFVAEPAPADQTPAAATVPETEASAGKPTTPAVPTVEPPAETTVPAAETAPEAQDPSSEQQPAPAT
-328 QEKPAAAS
+328 EKPA
-336 EAQNTQTPA
+336 
-345 ETEAPA
+345 
-351 APEQP
+351 
-356 QDYITETAP
+356 
-365 AVETQASESTPVA
+365 SESA
-378 DEQTTEGT
+378 
-386 APTEAPAPETQP
+386 
-398 PAPEQAPA
+398 
-406 PIPEETTSESST
+406 T

-424 FIKDAHAQEALSEAA
+424 FIKDAHAQETIAETG
-439 QTFVS
+439 QIFVS
-444 FDPETLAGDLSAKGI
+444 FDPSTLAGDLSAKGI

-479 LNNKGSAWTTVAKA
+479 LSNKGSAWTTVAKA
-493 DRVRFKGNEV
+493 DRVRFKGSEV
-503 SGSNLS
+503 SGNNLS

-528 FRVRPGILESPEMRF
+528 FRVRPGIIESPEMRF

-552 VSTFEVA
+552 VNTFEVA
-559 SSVRADFVKKSAD
+559 SSVRADFVKKAAD
-572 LDNLTARVSITGD
+572 LDNLIARVSITGD

-606 NAAQVGLS
+606 NTAQVGLS

-629 QTAGVPELEGELMVG
+629 RTAGVPELEGELMIG

-664 FSGAVRVGRIAA
+664 FSGAVRVGRIAV

-688 AVKGGK
+688 AVKNGR

-722 FNGRVDGVALDK
+722 FNGRIDGVALDK

-763 TLTGTSK
+763 NLAGTSK
-770 LRILRPSYLGLDAA
+770 LRVLRPSYLGLDAA
-784 AVRNHLVTNADTAL
+784 AVRNHLVTNAETAL

-813 SLTLNGNSLT
+813 SLTLNGNALS

-837 ANAQLDLAASTLEG
+837 ADAQLDLATGTLDG
-851 NCSLNFAPQQGIP
+851 NSSINFAPQQGVP
-864 SIHLTAAFNGKSA
+864 SIHLTAVFNGKSA
-877 APAWNFDWQKSSEA
+877 APAWSFDWQKSSEA

>member
-1 MKRACFIFSNTRVS
+1 
-15 FKAIF
+15 
-20 TRSFLK
+20 
-26 VHDVFFVFFAIFFD
+26 
-40 LIQKKST
+40 
-47 FRTSHQSQQF
+47 
-57 CKAVLCKQ
+57 
-65 VFAPEKQ
+65 
-72 QIAKVP
+72 
-78 PTERAA
+78 
-84 RCQMWQTDSL
+84 
-94 LSSRTMFL
+94 MFL
-102 SSLPRI
+102 SSVPRI
-108 ARLALALVVLIFVL
+108 ARLVLALVVLIFVL

-152 ASVEYSGP
+152 ASVEYGGP
-160 IGLKHLTSLHVQLPA
+160 IELKHLTSLHVQIPS
-175 LRFIDIESGQ
+175 LRFVDLESGETV
-185 AIGAIAGAQVEVAMW
+185 GSIAGAQAEVALW
-200 SSLLGAVNVKNI
+200 SSLLGAVNVKTI
-212 TIDGAQLSLAV
+212 AIDGAQFSLSV

-231 FEESF
+231 FEEAF
-236 GSVRFPDN
+236 GSVRFPEN

-261 GSADSARQWK
+261 GSAESARQWK

-280 RFSPEMNTPFEVS
+280 RFSPEMNTPFEMS
-293 AHFEAIGANGE
+293 AHFEAVGNDGQ
-304 PQVPAVEAPVVE
+304 PQTPAVESSVPATPAAEPAPVEEAPVNPVE
-316 TPEPTVPSTEPV
+316 ESTLTPPTEPAASPQSEV
-328 QEKPAAAS
+328 PQDFVAEPAPADQAPAAATVPET
-336 EAQNTQTPA
+336 EASAGEPTTPA
-345 ETEAPA
+345 EPTDEPPAETTSPAAETSPEAQDTSSEQQPAPA
-351 APEQP
+351 
-356 QDYITETAP
+356 TEEP
-365 AVETQASESTPVA
+365 ASESA
-378 DEQTTEGT
+378 
-386 APTEAPAPETQP
+386 
-398 PAPEQAPA
+398 
-406 PIPEETTSESST
+406 T

-424 FIKDAHAQEALSEAA
+424 LIKDAHAQETLAESG
-439 QTFVS
+439 QIFVS
-444 FDPETLAGDLSAKGI
+444 FDPSTLAGDLSAKGI

-479 LNNKGSAWTTVAKA
+479 LSNKGSAWTTVAKA
-493 DRVRFKGNEV
+493 DRVRFKGSEV

-528 FRVRPGILESPEMRF
+528 FRVRPGIIESPEMRF

-552 VSTFEVA
+552 VNTFEVA
-559 SSVRADFVKKSAD
+559 SSVRADFVKKTAD
-572 LDNLTARVSITGD
+572 LDNLIARVSITGD

-606 NAAQVGLS
+606 NTAQVGLS

-629 QTAGVPELEGELMVG
+629 RTAGVPELEGELMIG

-664 FSGAVRVGRIAA
+664 FSGAVRVGRIAV

-688 AVKGGK
+688 AVKNGR

-722 FNGRVDGVALDK
+722 FNGRIDGIALDK

-763 TLTGTSK
+763 NLAGTSK
-770 LRILRPSYLGLDAA
+770 LRVLRPSYLGLDAA
-784 AVRNHLVTNADTAL
+784 AVRNHLVTNAETAL

-813 SLTLNGNSLT
+813 SLTLNGNALSLR
-823 LKDIVARSVYIRAR
+823 DIVARSVYIRAR
-837 ANAQLDLAASTLEG
+837 ADAQLDLATGTLDG
-851 NCSLNFAPQQGIP
+851 NSSINFAPQQGVP
-864 SIHLTAAFNGKSA
+864 SIHLTAVFNGKSA
-877 APAWNFDWQKSSEA
+877 APAWSFDWQKSSEA

>member
-1 MKRACFIFSNTRVS
+1 
-15 FKAIF
+15 
-20 TRSFLK
+20 
-26 VHDVFFVFFAIFFD
+26 
-40 LIQKKST
+40 
-47 FRTSHQSQQF
+47 
-57 CKAVLCKQ
+57 
-65 VFAPEKQ
+65 
-72 QIAKVP
+72 
-78 PTERAA
+78 
-84 RCQMWQTDSL
+84 
-94 LSSRTMFL
+94 MFL
-102 SSLPRI
+102 SSVPRI
-108 ARLALALVVLIFVL
+108 ARLVLALVVLIFVL

-135 EKAVKD
+135 EKAVKE

-152 ASVEYSGP
+152 ASVEYGGP
-160 IGLKHLTSLHVQLPA
+160 IELKHLTSLHVQIPS
-175 LRFIDIESGQ
+175 LRFVDIESGE
-185 AIGAIAGAQVEVAMW
+185 AIGSIAGAQAEVALW
-200 SSLLGAVNVKNI
+200 SSLLGAVNVKTI
-212 TIDGAQLSLAV
+212 AIDGAQFSLSV

-231 FEESF
+231 FEEAF
-236 GSVRFPDN
+236 GSVRFPEN

-261 GSADSARQWK
+261 GSAESARQWK

-280 RFSPEMNTPFEVS
+280 RFSPEMNTPFEMS
-293 AHFEAIGANGE
+293 AHFEAVGNDGQ
-304 PQVPAVEAPVVE
+304 PQTPAVESSVPATPAAEPTPVEEAPVNPVE
-316 TPEPTVPSTEPV
+316 ESPLTPPTEPAASPQSEV
-328 QEKPAAAS
+328 PQDFVAEPAPADQAPAAATVPET
-336 EAQNTQTPA
+336 EASAGEPTTPA
-345 ETEAPA
+345 EPTDEPPAETTSPAAETSPEAQDTSSEQQPAPA
-351 APEQP
+351 
-356 QDYITETAP
+356 TEEP
-365 AVETQASESTPVA
+365 ASESA
-378 DEQTTEGT
+378 
-386 APTEAPAPETQP
+386 
-398 PAPEQAPA
+398 
-406 PIPEETTSESST
+406 T

-424 FIKDAHAQEALSEAA
+424 LIKDAHAQETLAESG
-439 QTFVS
+439 QIFVS
-444 FDPETLAGDLSAKGI
+444 FDPSTLAGDLSAKGI

-479 LNNKGSAWTTVAKA
+479 LSNKGSAWTTVAKA
-493 DRVRFKGNEV
+493 DRVRFKGSEV

-528 FRVRPGILESPEMRF
+528 FRVRPGIIESPEMRF

-552 VSTFEVA
+552 VNTFEVA
-559 SSVRADFVKKSAD
+559 SSVRADFVKKTAD
-572 LDNLTARVSITGD
+572 LDNLIARVSITGD

-606 NAAQVGLS
+606 NTAQVGLS

-629 QTAGVPELEGELMVG
+629 RTAGVPELEGELMIG

-664 FSGAVRVGRIAA
+664 FSGAVRVGRIAV

-688 AVKGGK
+688 SVKNGR

-722 FNGRVDGVALDK
+722 FNGRIDGIALDK

-763 TLTGTSK
+763 NLAGTSK
-770 LRILRPSYLGLDAA
+770 LRVLRPSYLGLDAA
-784 AVRNHLVTNADTAL
+784 AVRNHLVTNAETAL

-813 SLTLNGNSLT
+813 SLTLNGNALS

-837 ANAQLDLAASTLEG
+837 ADAQLDLATGTLDG
-851 NCSLNFAPQQGIP
+851 NSSINFAPQQGVP
-864 SIHLTAAFNGKSA
+864 SIHLTAVFNGKSA
-877 APAWNFDWQKSSEA
+877 APAWSFDWQKSSEA

>member
-1 MKRACFIFSNTRVS
+1 
-15 FKAIF
+15 
-20 TRSFLK
+20 
-26 VHDVFFVFFAIFFD
+26 
-40 LIQKKST
+40 
-47 FRTSHQSQQF
+47 
-57 CKAVLCKQ
+57 
-65 VFAPEKQ
+65 
-72 QIAKVP
+72 
-78 PTERAA
+78 
-84 RCQMWQTDSL
+84 
-94 LSSRTMFL
+94 MFL
-102 SSLPRI
+102 SSVPRI
-108 ARLALALVVLIFVL
+108 ARLVLALVVLIFVL

-152 ASVEYSGP
+152 ASVEYGGP
-160 IGLKHLTSLHVQLPA
+160 IELKHLTSLHVQIPS
-175 LRFIDIESGQ
+175 LRFVDLESGETV
-185 AIGAIAGAQVEVAMW
+185 GSIAGAQAEVALW
-200 SSLLGAVNVKNI
+200 SSLLGAVNVKTI
-212 TIDGAQLSLAV
+212 AIDGAQFSLSV

-231 FEESF
+231 FEEAF
-236 GSVRFPDN
+236 GSVRFPEN

-261 GSADSARQWK
+261 GSAESARQWK

-280 RFSPEMNTPFEVS
+280 RFSPEMNTPFEMS
-293 AHFEAIGANGE
+293 AHFEAVGNDG
-304 PQVPAVEAPVVE
+304 QLQTPAVESSVPTTPAAEPAPANPVE
-316 TPEPTVPSTEPV
+316 ESTLTPPTEP
-328 QEKPAAAS
+328 AAS
-336 EAQNTQTPA
+336 PQSEVPQDFVA
-345 ETEAPA
+345 EPAPA
-351 APEQP
+351 
-356 QDYITETAP
+356 TEEP
-365 AVETQASESTPVA
+365 ASESA
-378 DEQTTEGT
+378 
-386 APTEAPAPETQP
+386 
-398 PAPEQAPA
+398 
-406 PIPEETTSESST
+406 T

-424 FIKDAHAQEALSEAA
+424 LIKDAHAQETLAESG
-439 QTFVS
+439 QIFVS
-444 FDPETLAGDLSAKGI
+444 FDPSTLAGDLSAKGI

-479 LNNKGSAWTTVAKA
+479 LSNKGSAWTTVAKA
-493 DRVRFKGNEV
+493 DRVRFKGSEV

-528 FRVRPGILESPEMRF
+528 FRVRPGIIESPEMRF

-552 VSTFEVA
+552 VNTFEVA
-559 SSVRADFVKKSAD
+559 SSVRADFVKKTAD
-572 LDNLTARVSITGD
+572 LDNLIARVSITGD

-606 NAAQVGLS
+606 NTAQVGLS

-629 QTAGVPELEGELMVG
+629 RTAGVPELEGELMIG

-657 AWMRHFD
+657 AWMRHLD
-664 FSGAVRVGRIAA
+664 FSGAVRVGRIAV

-688 AVKGGK
+688 SVKNGR

-722 FNGRVDGVALDK
+722 FNGRIDGIALDK

-763 TLTGTSK
+763 NLAGTSK
-770 LRILRPSYLGLDAA
+770 LRVLRPSYLGLDAA
-784 AVRNHLVTNADTAL
+784 AVRNHLVTNAETAL

-813 SLTLNGNSLT
+813 SLTLNGNALS

-837 ANAQLDLAASTLEG
+837 ADAQLDLATGTLDG
-851 NCSLNFAPQQGIP
+851 NSSINFAPQQGVP
-864 SIHLTAAFNGKSA
+864 SIHLTAVFNGKSA
-877 APAWNFDWQKSSEA
+877 APAWSFDWQKSSEA

>member
-1 MKRACFIFSNTRVS
+1 
-15 FKAIF
+15 
-20 TRSFLK
+20 
-26 VHDVFFVFFAIFFD
+26 
-40 LIQKKST
+40 
-47 FRTSHQSQQF
+47 
-57 CKAVLCKQ
+57 
-65 VFAPEKQ
+65 
-72 QIAKVP
+72 
-78 PTERAA
+78 
-84 RCQMWQTDSL
+84 
-94 LSSRTMFL
+94 MFL
-102 SSLPRI
+102 SSVPRI
-108 ARLALALVVLIFVL
+108 ARLVLALVVLIFVL

-152 ASVEYSGP
+152 ASVEYGGP
-160 IGLKHLTSLHVQLPA
+160 IELKHLTSLHVQIPS
-175 LRFIDIESGQ
+175 LRFVDLESGETV
-185 AIGAIAGAQVEVAMW
+185 GSIAGAQAEVALW
-200 SSLLGAVNVKNI
+200 SSLLGAVNVKTI
-212 TIDGAQLSLAV
+212 AIDGAQFSLSV
-223 PRASGDAL
+223 PRTSGDAL
-231 FEESF
+231 FEEAF
-236 GSVRFPDN
+236 GSVRFPEN

-261 GSADSARQWK
+261 GSAESARQWK

-280 RFSPEMNTPFEVS
+280 RFSPEMNTPFEMS
-293 AHFEAIGANGE
+293 AHFEAVGNDGQ
-304 PQVPAVEAPVVE
+304 PQTPAVESSVPATPAAEPAPVEEAPVNPVE
-316 TPEPTVPSTEPV
+316 ESTLTPPTEPAASPQSEV
-328 QEKPAAAS
+328 PQDFVAEPAPADQAPAAATVPET
-336 EAQNTQTPA
+336 EASAGEPTTPA
-345 ETEAPA
+345 EPTDEPPAETTSPAAETSPEAQDTSSEQQPAPA
-351 APEQP
+351 
-356 QDYITETAP
+356 TEEP
-365 AVETQASESTPVA
+365 ASESA
-378 DEQTTEGT
+378 
-386 APTEAPAPETQP
+386 
-398 PAPEQAPA
+398 
-406 PIPEETTSESST
+406 T

-424 FIKDAHAQEALSEAA
+424 LIKDAHAQETLAESG
-439 QTFVS
+439 QIFVS
-444 FDPETLAGDLSAKGI
+444 FDPSTLAGDLSAKGI

-479 LNNKGSAWTTVAKA
+479 LSNKGSAWTTVAKA
-493 DRVRFKGNEV
+493 DRVRFKGSEV

-528 FRVRPGILESPEMRF
+528 FRVRPGIIESPEMRF

-552 VSTFEVA
+552 VNTFEVA
-559 SSVRADFVKKSAD
+559 SSVRADFVKKTAD
-572 LDNLTARVSITGD
+572 LDNLIARVSITGD

-606 NAAQVGLS
+606 NTAQVGLS

-629 QTAGVPELEGELMVG
+629 RTAGVPELEGELMIG

-664 FSGAVRVGRIAA
+664 FSGAVRVGRIAV

-688 AVKGGK
+688 AVKNGR

-722 FNGRVDGVALDK
+722 FNGRIDGIALDK

-763 TLTGTSK
+763 NLAGTSK
-770 LRILRPSYLGLDAA
+770 LRVLRPSYLGLDAA
-784 AVRNHLVTNADTAL
+784 AVRNHLVTNAETAL

-813 SLTLNGNSLT
+813 SLTLNGNALSLR
-823 LKDIVARSVYIRAR
+823 DIVARSVYIRAR
-837 ANAQLDLAASTLEG
+837 ADAQLDLATGTLDG
-851 NCSLNFAPQQGIP
+851 NSSINFAPQQGVP
-864 SIHLTAAFNGKSA
+864 SIHLTAVFNGKSA
-877 APAWNFDWQKSSEA
+877 APAWSFDWQKSSEA

>member
-1 MKRACFIFSNTRVS
+1 
-15 FKAIF
+15 
-20 TRSFLK
+20 
-26 VHDVFFVFFAIFFD
+26 
-40 LIQKKST
+40 
-47 FRTSHQSQQF
+47 
-57 CKAVLCKQ
+57 
-65 VFAPEKQ
+65 
-72 QIAKVP
+72 
-78 PTERAA
+78 
-84 RCQMWQTDSL
+84 
-94 LSSRTMFL
+94 MFL
-102 SSLPRI
+102 SSVPRI
-108 ARLALALVVLIFVL
+108 ARLVLALVVLIFVL

-152 ASVEYSGP
+152 ASVEYGGP
-160 IGLKHLTSLHVQLPA
+160 IELKHLTSLHVQIPS
-175 LRFIDIESGQ
+175 LRFVDLESGETV
-185 AIGAIAGAQVEVAMW
+185 GSIAGAQAEVALW
-200 SSLLGAVNVKNI
+200 SSLLGAVNVKTI
-212 TIDGAQLSLAV
+212 AIDGAQFSLSV

-231 FEESF
+231 FEEAF
-236 GSVRFPDN
+236 GSVRFPEN

-261 GSADSARQWK
+261 GSAESARQWK

-280 RFSPEMNTPFEVS
+280 RFSPEMNTPFEMS
-293 AHFEAIGANGE
+293 AHFEAVGNDGQ
-304 PQVPAVEAPVVE
+304 PQTPAVESSVPTTPAAEPAPANPVE
-316 TPEPTVPSTEPV
+316 ESTPTPPTEPAASPQSEV
-328 QEKPAAAS
+328 PQDFVAEPAPADQAPAAATVPET
-336 EAQNTQTPA
+336 EASAGEPTTPA
-345 ETEAPA
+345 EPTDEPPAETTAPA
-351 APEQP
+351 AETSPEAQDTSSEQQP
-356 QDYITETAP
+356 AP
-365 AVETQASESTPVA
+365 ATEEPASESA
-378 DEQTTEGT
+378 
-386 APTEAPAPETQP
+386 
-398 PAPEQAPA
+398 
-406 PIPEETTSESST
+406 T

-424 FIKDAHAQEALSEAA
+424 LIKDAHAQETLAETG
-439 QTFVS
+439 QIFVS
-444 FDPETLAGDLSAKGI
+444 FDPSTLAGDLSAKGI

-479 LNNKGSAWTTVAKA
+479 LSNKGSAWTTVAKA
-493 DRVRFKGNEV
+493 DRVRFKGSEV

-528 FRVRPGILESPEMRF
+528 FRVRPGIIESPEMRF

-552 VSTFEVA
+552 VNTFEVA
-559 SSVRADFVKKSAD
+559 SSVRADFVKKTAD
-572 LDNLTARVSITGD
+572 LDNLIARVSITGD

-606 NAAQVGLS
+606 NTAQVGLS

-629 QTAGVPELEGELMVG
+629 RTAGVPELEGELMIG

-664 FSGAVRVGRIAA
+664 FSGAVRVGRIAV

-688 AVKGGK
+688 AVKNGR

-722 FNGRVDGVALDK
+722 FNGRIDGIALDK

-763 TLTGTSK
+763 NLAGTSK
-770 LRILRPSYLGLDAA
+770 LRVLRPSYLGLDAA
-784 AVRNHLVTNADTAL
+784 AVRNHLVTNAETAL

-813 SLTLNGNSLT
+813 SLTLNGNALS

-837 ANAQLDLAASTLEG
+837 ADAQLDLATGTLDG
-851 NCSLNFAPQQGIP
+851 NSSINFAPQQGVP
-864 SIHLTAAFNGKSA
+864 SIHLTAVFNGKSA
-877 APAWNFDWQKSSEA
+877 APAWSFDWQKSSEA

>member
-1 MKRACFIFSNTRVS
+1 
-15 FKAIF
+15 
-20 TRSFLK
+20 
-26 VHDVFFVFFAIFFD
+26 
-40 LIQKKST
+40 
-47 FRTSHQSQQF
+47 
-57 CKAVLCKQ
+57 
-65 VFAPEKQ
+65 
-72 QIAKVP
+72 
-78 PTERAA
+78 
-84 RCQMWQTDSL
+84 
-94 LSSRTMFL
+94 MFL
-102 SSLPRI
+102 SSVPRI
-108 ARLALALVVLIFVL
+108 ARLVLALVVLIFVL

-135 EKAVKD
+135 EKAVKE

-152 ASVEYSGP
+152 ASVEYGGP
-160 IGLKHLTSLHVQLPA
+160 IELKHLTSLHVQIPS
-175 LRFIDIESGQ
+175 LRFVDIESGE
-185 AIGAIAGAQVEVAMW
+185 AIGSIAGAQAEVALW
-200 SSLLGAVNVKNI
+200 SSLLGAVNVKTI
-212 TIDGAQLSLAV
+212 AIDGAQFSLSV

-231 FEESF
+231 FEEAF
-236 GSVRFPDN
+236 GSVRFPEN

-261 GSADSARQWK
+261 GSAESARQWK

-280 RFSPEMNTPFEVS
+280 RFSPEMNTPFEMS
-293 AHFEAIGANGE
+293 AHFEAVGNDGQ
-304 PQVPAVEAPVVE
+304 PQTPAVESSVPTTPAAEPAPVEKAPVDPVE
-316 TPEPTVPSTEPV
+316 ESTLTPPTEPAASPQSEVPQDFVAEPAPADQASAAATVPETEASAGEPT
-328 QEKPAAAS
+328 
-336 EAQNTQTPA
+336 TPA
-345 ETEAPA
+345 EPTDEPPAETTAPA
-351 APEQP
+351 AETSPEAQDTSSEKQP
-356 QDYITETAP
+356 AP
-365 AVETQASESTPVA
+365 ATEEPASESA
-378 DEQTTEGT
+378 
-386 APTEAPAPETQP
+386 
-398 PAPEQAPA
+398 
-406 PIPEETTSESST
+406 T

-424 FIKDAHAQEALSEAA
+424 LIKDAHAQETLAETG
-439 QTFVS
+439 QIFVS
-444 FDPETLAGDLSAKGI
+444 FDPSTLAGDLSAKGI

-479 LNNKGSAWTTVAKA
+479 LSNKGSAWTTVAKA
-493 DRVRFKGNEV
+493 DRVRFKGSEV

-528 FRVRPGILESPEMRF
+528 FRVRPGIIESPEMRF

-552 VSTFEVA
+552 VNTFEVA
-559 SSVRADFVKKSAD
+559 SSVRADFVKKTAD
-572 LDNLTARVSITGD
+572 LDNLIARVSITGD

-606 NAAQVGLS
+606 NTAQVGLS

-629 QTAGVPELEGELMVG
+629 RTAGVPELEGELMIG

-664 FSGAVRVGRIAA
+664 FSGAVRVGRIAV

-688 AVKGGK
+688 AVKNGR

-722 FNGRVDGVALDK
+722 FNGRIDGIALDK

-763 TLTGTSK
+763 NLAGTSK
-770 LRILRPSYLGLDAA
+770 LRVLRPSYLGLDAA
-784 AVRNHLVTNADTAL
+784 AVRNHLVTNAETAL

-813 SLTLNGNSLT
+813 SLTLNGNALS

-837 ANAQLDLAASTLEG
+837 ADAQLDLATGTLDG
-851 NCSLNFAPQQGIP
+851 NSSINFAPQQGVP
-864 SIHLTAAFNGKSA
+864 SIHLTAVFNGKSA
-877 APAWNFDWQKSSEA
+877 APAWSFDWQKSSEA

>member
-1 MKRACFIFSNTRVS
+1 
-15 FKAIF
+15 
-20 TRSFLK
+20 
-26 VHDVFFVFFAIFFD
+26 
-40 LIQKKST
+40 
-47 FRTSHQSQQF
+47 
-57 CKAVLCKQ
+57 
-65 VFAPEKQ
+65 
-72 QIAKVP
+72 
-78 PTERAA
+78 
-84 RCQMWQTDSL
+84 
-94 LSSRTMFL
+94 MFL
-102 SSLPRI
+102 SSVPRI
-108 ARLALALVVLIFVL
+108 ARLVLALVVLIFVL

-135 EKAVKD
+135 EKAVKE

-152 ASVEYSGP
+152 ASVEYGGP
-160 IGLKHLTSLHVQLPA
+160 IELKHLTSLHLQIPS
-175 LRFIDIESGQ
+175 LRFVDIESGE
-185 AIGAIAGAQVEVAMW
+185 AIGSIAGAQAEVALW
-200 SSLLGAVNVKNI
+200 SSLLGAVNVKTI
-212 TIDGAQLSLAV
+212 AIDGAQFSLSV

-231 FEESF
+231 FEEAF
-236 GSVRFPDN
+236 GSVRFPEN

-261 GSADSARQWK
+261 GSAESARQWK

-280 RFSPEMNTPFEVS
+280 RFSPEMNTPFEMS
-293 AHFEAIGANGE
+293 AHFEAVGNDGQ
-304 PQVPAVEAPVVE
+304 PQTPAVESSVPATPAAEPTPVEEAPVNPVE
-316 TPEPTVPSTEPV
+316 ESTLTPPTEPAASPQSEV
-328 QEKPAAAS
+328 PQDFVAEPAPADQAPAAATVPET
-336 EAQNTQTPA
+336 EASAGEPTTPA
-345 ETEAPA
+345 EPTDELPAETTSPAAETSPEAQDTSSEQQPAPA
-351 APEQP
+351 
-356 QDYITETAP
+356 TEEP
-365 AVETQASESTPVA
+365 ASESA
-378 DEQTTEGT
+378 
-386 APTEAPAPETQP
+386 
-398 PAPEQAPA
+398 
-406 PIPEETTSESST
+406 T

-424 FIKDAHAQEALSEAA
+424 LIKDAHAQETLAETG
-439 QTFVS
+439 QIFVS
-444 FDPETLAGDLSAKGI
+444 FDPSTLAGDLSAKGI

-473 VSFAGE
+473 ISFAGE
-479 LNNKGSAWTTVAKA
+479 LSNKGSAWTTVAKA
-493 DRVRFKGNEV
+493 DRVRFKGSEV

-528 FRVRPGILESPEMRF
+528 FRVRPGIIESPEMRF

-552 VSTFEVA
+552 VNTFEVA
-559 SSVRADFVKKSAD
+559 SSVRADFVKKTAD
-572 LDNLTARVSITGD
+572 LDNLIARVSITGD

-606 NAAQVGLS
+606 NTAQVGLS

-629 QTAGVPELEGELMVG
+629 RTAGVPELEGELMIG

-664 FSGAVRVGRIAA
+664 FSGAVRVGRIAV

-688 AVKGGK
+688 AVKNGR

-722 FNGRVDGVALDK
+722 FNGRIDGIALDK

-763 TLTGTSK
+763 NLAGTSK
-770 LRILRPSYLGLDAA
+770 LRVLRPSYLGLDAA
-784 AVRNHLVTNADTAL
+784 AVRNHLVTNAETAL

-813 SLTLNGNSLT
+813 SLTLNGNALS

-837 ANAQLDLAASTLEG
+837 ADAQLDLATGTLDG
-851 NCSLNFAPQQGIP
+851 NSSINFAPQQGVP
-864 SIHLTAAFNGKSA
+864 SIHLTAVFNGKSA
-877 APAWNFDWQKSSEA
+877 APAWSFDWQKSSEA

>member
-1 MKRACFIFSNTRVS
+1 
-15 FKAIF
+15 
-20 TRSFLK
+20 
-26 VHDVFFVFFAIFFD
+26 
-40 LIQKKST
+40 
-47 FRTSHQSQQF
+47 
-57 CKAVLCKQ
+57 
-65 VFAPEKQ
+65 
-72 QIAKVP
+72 
-78 PTERAA
+78 
-84 RCQMWQTDSL
+84 
-94 LSSRTMFL
+94 MFL
-102 SSLPRI
+102 SSVPRI
-108 ARLALALVVLIFVL
+108 ARLVLALVVLIFVL

-135 EKAVKD
+135 EKAVKE

-152 ASVEYSGP
+152 ASVEYGGP
-160 IGLKHLTSLHVQLPA
+160 IELKHLTSLHVQIPS
-175 LRFIDIESGQ
+175 LRFVDIESGE
-185 AIGAIAGAQVEVAMW
+185 AIGSIAGAQAEVALW
-200 SSLLGAVNVKNI
+200 SSLLGAVNVKTI
-212 TIDGAQLSLAV
+212 AIDGAQFSLSV

-231 FEESF
+231 FEEAF
-236 GSVRFPDN
+236 GSVRFPEN

-261 GSADSARQWK
+261 GSAESARQWK

-280 RFSPEMNTPFEVS
+280 RFSPEMNTPFEMS
-293 AHFEAIGANGE
+293 AHFEAVGNDGQ
-304 PQVPAVEAPVVE
+304 PQTPAVESSVPATPAAEPTPVEEAPVNPVE
-316 TPEPTVPSTEPV
+316 ESTLTPPTEPAASPQSEV
-328 QEKPAAAS
+328 PQDFVAEPAPADQAPAAATVPET
-336 EAQNTQTPA
+336 EASAGEPTTPA
-345 ETEAPA
+345 EPTDELPAETTSPAAETSPEAQDTSSEQQPAPA
-351 APEQP
+351 
-356 QDYITETAP
+356 TEEP
-365 AVETQASESTPVA
+365 ASESA
-378 DEQTTEGT
+378 
-386 APTEAPAPETQP
+386 
-398 PAPEQAPA
+398 
-406 PIPEETTSESST
+406 T

-424 FIKDAHAQEALSEAA
+424 LIKDAHAQETLSETG
-439 QTFVS
+439 QIFVS
-444 FDPETLAGDLSAKGI
+444 FDPSTLAGDLSAKGI

-473 VSFAGE
+473 ISFAGE
-479 LNNKGSAWTTVAKA
+479 LSNKGSAWTTVAKA
-493 DRVRFKGNEV
+493 DRVRFKGSEV

-528 FRVRPGILESPEMRF
+528 FRVRPGIIESPEMRF

-552 VSTFEVA
+552 VNTFEVA
-559 SSVRADFVKKSAD
+559 SSVRADFVKKTAD
-572 LDNLTARVSITGD
+572 LDNLIARVSITGD

-606 NAAQVGLS
+606 NTAQVGLS

-629 QTAGVPELEGELMVG
+629 RTAGVPELEGELMIG

-664 FSGAVRVGRIAA
+664 FSGAVRVGRIAV

-688 AVKGGK
+688 AVKNGR

-722 FNGRVDGVALDK
+722 FNGRIDGIALDK

-763 TLTGTSK
+763 NLAGTSK
-770 LRILRPSYLGLDAA
+770 LRVLRPSYLGLDAA
-784 AVRNHLVTNADTAL
+784 AVRNHLVTNAETAL

-813 SLTLNGNSLT
+813 SLTLNGNALS

-837 ANAQLDLAASTLEG
+837 ADAQLDLATGTLDG
-851 NCSLNFAPQQGIP
+851 NSSINFAPQQGVP
-864 SIHLTAAFNGKSA
+864 SIHLTAVFNGKSA
-877 APAWNFDWQKSSEA
+877 APAWSFDWQKSSEA

>member
-1 MKRACFIFSNTRVS
+1 
-15 FKAIF
+15 
-20 TRSFLK
+20 
-26 VHDVFFVFFAIFFD
+26 
-40 LIQKKST
+40 
-47 FRTSHQSQQF
+47 
-57 CKAVLCKQ
+57 
-65 VFAPEKQ
+65 
-72 QIAKVP
+72 
-78 PTERAA
+78 
-84 RCQMWQTDSL
+84 
-94 LSSRTMFL
+94 MFL
-102 SSLPRI
+102 SSVPRI
-108 ARLALALVVLIFVL
+108 ARLVLALVVLIFVL
-122 AVAAVGTLFYVLD
+122 SVAAVGTLFYVLD
-135 EKAVKD
+135 EKAVKE

-152 ASVEYSGP
+152 ASVEYGGP
-160 IGLKHLTSLHVQLPA
+160 IELKHLTSLHVQIPS
-175 LRFIDIESGQ
+175 LRFVDIESGE
-185 AIGAIAGAQVEVAMW
+185 AIGSIAGAQAEVALW
-200 SSLLGAVNVKNI
+200 SSLLGAVNVKTI
-212 TIDGAQLSLAV
+212 AIDGAQFSLSV

-231 FEESF
+231 FEEAF
-236 GSVRFPDN
+236 GSVRFPEN

-261 GSADSARQWK
+261 GSAESARQWK

-280 RFSPEMNTPFEVS
+280 RFSPEMNTPFEMS
-293 AHFEAIGANGE
+293 AHFEAVGNDGQ
-304 PQVPAVEAPVVE
+304 PQTPAVESSVPA
-316 TPEPTVPSTEPV
+316 TPAAEPTPVNPVEESTLTPPTEPAASPQSEV
-328 QEKPAAAS
+328 PQDFVAEPAPADQAPAAATVPET
-336 EAQNTQTPA
+336 EASAGEPTTPA
-345 ETEAPA
+345 EPTDELPAETTSPAAETSPEAQDTSSEQQPAPA
-351 APEQP
+351 
-356 QDYITETAP
+356 TEEP
-365 AVETQASESTPVA
+365 ASESA
-378 DEQTTEGT
+378 
-386 APTEAPAPETQP
+386 
-398 PAPEQAPA
+398 
-406 PIPEETTSESST
+406 T

-424 FIKDAHAQEALSEAA
+424 LIKDAHAQETLAETG
-439 QTFVS
+439 QIFVS
-444 FDPETLAGDLSAKGI
+444 FDPSTLAGDLSAKGI

-473 VSFAGE
+473 ISFAGE
-479 LNNKGSAWTTVAKA
+479 LSNKGSAWTTVAKA
-493 DRVRFKGNEV
+493 DRVRFKGSEV

-528 FRVRPGILESPEMRF
+528 FRVRPGIIESPEMRF

-552 VSTFEVA
+552 VNTFEVA
-559 SSVRADFVKKSAD
+559 SSVRADFVKKTAD
-572 LDNLTARVSITGD
+572 LDNLIARVSITGD

-606 NAAQVGLS
+606 NTAQVGLS

-629 QTAGVPELEGELMVG
+629 RTAGVPELEGELMIG

-664 FSGAVRVGRIAA
+664 FSGAVRVGRIAV

-688 AVKGGK
+688 AVKNGR

-722 FNGRVDGVALDK
+722 FNGRIDGIALDK

-763 TLTGTSK
+763 NLAGTSK
-770 LRILRPSYLGLDAA
+770 LRVLRPSYLGLDAA
-784 AVRNHLVTNADTAL
+784 AVRNHLVTNAETAL

-813 SLTLNGNSLT
+813 SLTLNGNALS

-837 ANAQLDLAASTLEG
+837 ADAQLDLATGTLDG
-851 NCSLNFAPQQGIP
+851 NSSINFAPQQGVP
-864 SIHLTAAFNGKSA
+864 SIHLTAVFNGKSA
-877 APAWNFDWQKSSEA
+877 APAWSFDWQKSSEA

>member
-1 MKRACFIFSNTRVS
+1 
-15 FKAIF
+15 
-20 TRSFLK
+20 
-26 VHDVFFVFFAIFFD
+26 
-40 LIQKKST
+40 
-47 FRTSHQSQQF
+47 
-57 CKAVLCKQ
+57 
-65 VFAPEKQ
+65 
-72 QIAKVP
+72 
-78 PTERAA
+78 
-84 RCQMWQTDSL
+84 
-94 LSSRTMFL
+94 MFL
-102 SSLPRI
+102 SSVPRI
-108 ARLALALVVLIFVL
+108 ARLVLALVVLIFVL

-152 ASVEYSGP
+152 ASVEYGGP
-160 IGLKHLTSLHVQLPA
+160 IELKHLTSLHVQIPS
-175 LRFIDIESGQ
+175 LRFVDIESGE
-185 AIGAIAGAQVEVAMW
+185 AIGSIAGAQAEVALW
-200 SSLLGAVNVKNI
+200 SSLLGAVNVKTI
-212 TIDGAQLSLAV
+212 AIDGAQFSLSV

-231 FEESF
+231 FEEAF
-236 GSVRFPDN
+236 GSVRFPEN

-261 GSADSARQWK
+261 GSAESARQWK

-280 RFSPEMNTPFEVS
+280 RFSPEMNTPFEMS
-293 AHFEAIGANGE
+293 AHFEAVGNDGQ
-304 PQVPAVEAPVVE
+304 PQTPAVESSVPATPAAEPTPVEEAPVNPVE
-316 TPEPTVPSTEPV
+316 ESTLTPPTEPAASPQSEV
-328 QEKPAAAS
+328 PQDFVAEPAPADQAPAAATVPET
-336 EAQNTQTPA
+336 EASAGEPTTPA
-345 ETEAPA
+345 EPTDELPAETTSPAAETSPEAQDTSSEQQPAPA
-351 APEQP
+351 
-356 QDYITETAP
+356 TEEP
-365 AVETQASESTPVA
+365 ASESA
-378 DEQTTEGT
+378 
-386 APTEAPAPETQP
+386 
-398 PAPEQAPA
+398 
-406 PIPEETTSESST
+406 T

-424 FIKDAHAQEALSEAA
+424 LIKDAHAQETLAETG
-439 QTFVS
+439 QIFVS
-444 FDPETLAGDLSAKGI
+444 FDPSTLAGDLSAKGI

-473 VSFAGE
+473 ISFAGE
-479 LNNKGSAWTTVAKA
+479 LSNKGSAWTTVAKA
-493 DRVRFKGNEV
+493 DRVRFKGSEV

-528 FRVRPGILESPEMRF
+528 FRVRPGIIESPEMRF

-552 VSTFEVA
+552 VNTFEVA
-559 SSVRADFVKKSAD
+559 SSVRADFVKKTAD
-572 LDNLTARVSITGD
+572 LDNLIARVSITGD

-606 NAAQVGLS
+606 NTAQVGLS

-629 QTAGVPELEGELMVG
+629 RTAGVPELEGELMIG

-664 FSGAVRVGRIAA
+664 FSGAVRVGRIAV

-688 AVKGGK
+688 AVKNGR

-722 FNGRVDGVALDK
+722 FNGRIDGIALDK

-763 TLTGTSK
+763 NLAGTSK
-770 LRILRPSYLGLDAA
+770 LRVLRPSYLGLDAA
-784 AVRNHLVTNADTAL
+784 AVRNHLVTNAETAL

-813 SLTLNGNSLT
+813 SLTLNGNALS

-837 ANAQLDLAASTLEG
+837 ADAQLDLATGTLDG
-851 NCSLNFAPQQGIP
+851 NSSINFAPQQGVP
-864 SIHLTAAFNGKSA
+864 SIHLTAVFNGKSA
-877 APAWNFDWQKSSEA
+877 APAWSFDWQKSSEA

>member
-1 MKRACFIFSNTRVS
+1 
-15 FKAIF
+15 
-20 TRSFLK
+20 
-26 VHDVFFVFFAIFFD
+26 
-40 LIQKKST
+40 
-47 FRTSHQSQQF
+47 
-57 CKAVLCKQ
+57 
-65 VFAPEKQ
+65 
-72 QIAKVP
+72 
-78 PTERAA
+78 
-84 RCQMWQTDSL
+84 
-94 LSSRTMFL
+94 MFL
-102 SSLPRI
+102 SSVPRI
-108 ARLALALVVLIFVL
+108 ARLVLALVVLIFVL

-135 EKAVKD
+135 EKAVKE

-152 ASVEYSGP
+152 ASVEYGGP
-160 IGLKHLTSLHVQLPA
+160 IELKHLTSLHVQIPS
-175 LRFIDIESGQ
+175 LRFVDIESGE
-185 AIGAIAGAQVEVAMW
+185 AIGSIAGAQAEVALW
-200 SSLLGAVNVKNI
+200 SSLLGAVNVKTI
-212 TIDGAQLSLAV
+212 AIDGAQFSLSV

-231 FEESF
+231 FEEAF
-236 GSVRFPDN
+236 GSVRFPEN

-261 GSADSARQWK
+261 GSAESARQWK

-280 RFSPEMNTPFEVS
+280 RFSPEMNTPFEMS
-293 AHFEAIGANGE
+293 AHFEAVGNDGQ
-304 PQVPAVEAPVVE
+304 PQTPAVESSVPATPAAEPTPVEEAPVNPVE
-316 TPEPTVPSTEPV
+316 ESTLTPPTEPAASPQSEV
-328 QEKPAAAS
+328 PQDFVAEPAPADQAPAAATVPET
-336 EAQNTQTPA
+336 EASAGEPTTPA
-345 ETEAPA
+345 EPTDELPAETTSPATETSPEAQDTSSEQQPAPA
-351 APEQP
+351 
-356 QDYITETAP
+356 TEEP
-365 AVETQASESTPVA
+365 ASESA
-378 DEQTTEGT
+378 
-386 APTEAPAPETQP
+386 
-398 PAPEQAPA
+398 
-406 PIPEETTSESST
+406 T

-424 FIKDAHAQEALSEAA
+424 LIKDAHAQETLAESG
-439 QTFVS
+439 QIFVS
-444 FDPETLAGDLSAKGI
+444 FDPSTLAGDLSAKGI

-479 LNNKGSAWTTVAKA
+479 LSNKGSAWTTVAKA
-493 DRVRFKGNEV
+493 DRVRFKGSEV

-528 FRVRPGILESPEMRF
+528 FRVRPGIIESPEMRF

-552 VSTFEVA
+552 VNTFEVA
-559 SSVRADFVKKSAD
+559 SSVRANFVKKTAD
-572 LDNLTARVSITGD
+572 LDNLIARVSITGD

-606 NAAQVGLS
+606 NTAQVGLS

-629 QTAGVPELEGELMVG
+629 RTAGVPELEGELMIG

-664 FSGAVRVGRIAA
+664 FSGAVRVGRIAV

-688 AVKGGK
+688 SVKNGR

-722 FNGRVDGVALDK
+722 FNGRIDGIALDK

-763 TLTGTSK
+763 NLAGTSK
-770 LRILRPSYLGLDAA
+770 LRVLRPSYLGLDAA
-784 AVRNHLVTNADTAL
+784 AVRNHLVTNAETAL

-813 SLTLNGNSLT
+813 SLTLNGNALS

-837 ANAQLDLAASTLEG
+837 ADAQLDLATGTLDG
-851 NCSLNFAPQQGIP
+851 NSSINFAPQQGVP
-864 SIHLTAAFNGKSA
+864 SIHLTAVFNGKSA
-877 APAWNFDWQKSSEA
+877 APAWSFDWQKSSEA

>member
-1 MKRACFIFSNTRVS
+1 
-15 FKAIF
+15 
-20 TRSFLK
+20 
-26 VHDVFFVFFAIFFD
+26 
-40 LIQKKST
+40 
-47 FRTSHQSQQF
+47 
-57 CKAVLCKQ
+57 
-65 VFAPEKQ
+65 
-72 QIAKVP
+72 
-78 PTERAA
+78 
-84 RCQMWQTDSL
+84 
-94 LSSRTMFL
+94 MFL
-102 SSLPRI
+102 SSVPRI
-108 ARLALALVVLIFVL
+108 ARLVLALVVLIFVL

-135 EKAVKD
+135 EKAVKE

-152 ASVEYSGP
+152 ASVEYGGP
-160 IGLKHLTSLHVQLPA
+160 IELKHLTSLHVQIPS
-175 LRFIDIESGQ
+175 LRFVDLESGE
-185 AIGAIAGAQVEVAMW
+185 AIGSIAGAQAEVALW
-200 SSLLGAVNVKNI
+200 SSLLGAVNVKTI
-212 TIDGAQLSLAV
+212 AIDGAQFSLSV

-231 FEESF
+231 FEEAF
-236 GSVRFPDN
+236 GSVRFPEN

-261 GSADSARQWK
+261 GSAESARQWK

-280 RFSPEMNTPFEVS
+280 RFSPEMNTPFEMS
-293 AHFEAIGANGE
+293 AHFEAVGNDG
-304 PQVPAVEAPVVE
+304 QLQTPAVESSVPATPAAEPTPVEEAPVNPVE
-316 TPEPTVPSTEPV
+316 ESTLTPPTEPAASPQSEV
-328 QEKPAAAS
+328 PQDFVAEPAPADQAPAAATVPET
-336 EAQNTQTPA
+336 EASAGEPTTPA
-345 ETEAPA
+345 EPTDELPAETTSPA
-351 APEQP
+351 AETSPEAQDTSSEQQP
-356 QDYITETAP
+356 ALATEEP
-365 AVETQASESTPVA
+365 ASESA
-378 DEQTTEGT
+378 
-386 APTEAPAPETQP
+386 
-398 PAPEQAPA
+398 
-406 PIPEETTSESST
+406 T

-424 FIKDAHAQEALSEAA
+424 LIKDAHAQETLAETG
-439 QTFVS
+439 QIFVS
-444 FDPETLAGDLSAKGI
+444 FDPSTLAGDLSAKGI

-479 LNNKGSAWTTVAKA
+479 LSNKGSAWTTVAKA
-493 DRVRFKGNEV
+493 DRVRFKGSEV

-528 FRVRPGILESPEMRF
+528 FRVRPGIIESPEMRF

-552 VSTFEVA
+552 VNTFEAA
-559 SSVRADFVKKSAD
+559 SSVRADFVKKTAD
-572 LDNLTARVSITGD
+572 LDNLIARVSITGD

-606 NAAQVGLS
+606 NTAQVGLS

-629 QTAGVPELEGELMVG
+629 RTAGVPELEGELMIG

-664 FSGAVRVGRIAA
+664 FSGAVRVGRIAV

-688 AVKGGK
+688 SVKNGR

-722 FNGRVDGVALDK
+722 FNGRIDGIALDK

-763 TLTGTSK
+763 NLAGTSK
-770 LRILRPSYLGLDAA
+770 LRVLRPSYLGLDAA
-784 AVRNHLVTNADTAL
+784 AVRNHLVTNAETAL

-813 SLTLNGNSLT
+813 SLTLNGNALS

-837 ANAQLDLAASTLEG
+837 ADAQLDLATGTLDG
-851 NCSLNFAPQQGIP
+851 NSSINFAPQQGVP
-864 SIHLTAAFNGKSA
+864 SIHLTAVFNGKSA
-877 APAWNFDWQKSSEA
+877 APAWSFDWQKSSEA

>member
-1 MKRACFIFSNTRVS
+1 
-15 FKAIF
+15 
-20 TRSFLK
+20 
-26 VHDVFFVFFAIFFD
+26 
-40 LIQKKST
+40 
-47 FRTSHQSQQF
+47 
-57 CKAVLCKQ
+57 
-65 VFAPEKQ
+65 
-72 QIAKVP
+72 
-78 PTERAA
+78 
-84 RCQMWQTDSL
+84 
-94 LSSRTMFL
+94 MFL
-102 SSLPRI
+102 SSVPRI
-108 ARLALALVVLIFVL
+108 ARLVLALVVLIFVL

-152 ASVEYSGP
+152 ASVEYGGP
-160 IGLKHLTSLHVQLPA
+160 IELKHLTSLHVQIPS
-175 LRFIDIESGQ
+175 LRFVDIESGE
-185 AIGAIAGAQVEVAMW
+185 AIGSIAGAQAEVALW
-200 SSLLGAVNVKNI
+200 SSLLGAVNVKTI
-212 TIDGAQLSLAV
+212 AIDGAQFSLSV

-231 FEESF
+231 FEEAF
-236 GSVRFPDN
+236 GSVRFPEN

-261 GSADSARQWK
+261 GSAESARQWK

-280 RFSPEMNTPFEVS
+280 RFSPEMNTPFEMS
-293 AHFEAIGANGE
+293 AHFEAVGNDGQ
-304 PQVPAVEAPVVE
+304 PQTPAVESSVPATPAAEPAPVEKAPANPVE
-316 TPEPTVPSTEPV
+316 ESTLTPPTEPTASPQSEVPQDFVAEPAPAD
-328 QEKPAAAS
+328 QTPAAATVPET
-336 EAQNTQTPA
+336 EASAGEPTTPAVPTVEPPA
-345 ETEAPA
+345 ETTAPA
-351 APEQP
+351 A
-356 QDYITETAP
+356 ETAP
-365 AVETQASESTPVA
+365 EAQDPSSEQQPAPATEEPASESA
-378 DEQTTEGT
+378 TTT
-386 APTEAPAPETQP
+386 
-398 PAPEQAPA
+398 
-406 PIPEETTSESST
+406 
-418 TAWNIR
+418 WNIR
-424 FIKDAHAQEALSEAA
+424 FIKDAHAQETVAETG
-439 QTFVS
+439 QIFVS
-444 FDPETLAGDLSAKGI
+444 FDPSTLAGDLSAKGI

-479 LNNKGSAWTTVAKA
+479 LSNKGSAWTTVAKA
-493 DRVRFKGNEV
+493 DRVRFKGSEV

-528 FRVRPGILESPEMRF
+528 FRVRPGIIESPEMRF

-552 VSTFEVA
+552 VNTFEVA
-559 SSVRADFVKKSAD
+559 SSVRADFVKKTAD
-572 LDNLTARVSITGD
+572 LDNLIARVSITGD

-606 NAAQVGLS
+606 NTAQVGLS

-629 QTAGVPELEGELMVG
+629 RTAGVPELEGELMIG

-664 FSGAVRVGRIAA
+664 FSGAVRVGRIAV

-688 AVKGGK
+688 AVKNGR

-722 FNGRVDGVALDK
+722 FNGRIDGVALDK

-763 TLTGTSK
+763 NLAGTSK
-770 LRILRPSYLGLDAA
+770 LRVLRPSYLGLDAA
-784 AVRNHLVTNADTAL
+784 AVRNHLVTNAETAL

-813 SLTLNGNSLT
+813 SLTLNGNALS

-837 ANAQLDLAASTLEG
+837 ADAQLDLATGTLDG
-851 NCSLNFAPQQGIP
+851 NSSINFAPQQGVP
-864 SIHLTAAFNGKSA
+864 SIHLTAVFNGKSA
-877 APAWNFDWQKSSEA
+877 APTWSFDWQKSSEA
-891 LRRAQGKPIV
+891 LRRAQGKPII

>member
-1 MKRACFIFSNTRVS
+1 
-15 FKAIF
+15 
-20 TRSFLK
+20 
-26 VHDVFFVFFAIFFD
+26 
-40 LIQKKST
+40 
-47 FRTSHQSQQF
+47 
-57 CKAVLCKQ
+57 
-65 VFAPEKQ
+65 
-72 QIAKVP
+72 
-78 PTERAA
+78 
-84 RCQMWQTDSL
+84 
-94 LSSRTMFL
+94 MFL
-102 SSLPRI
+102 SSVPRI
-108 ARLALALVVLIFVL
+108 ARLVLALVVLIFVL

-152 ASVEYSGP
+152 ASVEYGGP
-160 IGLKHLTSLHVQLPA
+160 IELKHLTSLHVQIPS
-175 LRFIDIESGQ
+175 LRFVDLESGETVGSIASAQ
-185 AIGAIAGAQVEVAMW
+185 AEVALW
-200 SSLLGAVNVKNI
+200 SSLLGAVNVKTI
-212 TIDGAQLSLAV
+212 AIDGAQFSLSV

-231 FEESF
+231 FEEAF
-236 GSVRFPDN
+236 GSVRFPEN

-261 GSADSARQWK
+261 GSAESARQWK

-280 RFSPEMNTPFEVS
+280 RFSPEMNTPFEMS
-293 AHFEAIGANGE
+293 AHFEAVGNDG
-304 PQVPAVEAPVVE
+304 QLQTPAVESSVPTTPAAEPAPANPVE
-316 TPEPTVPSTEPV
+316 ESTLTPPTEPAASPQSEV
-328 QEKPAAAS
+328 PQDFVAEPAPADQAPAAATVPET
-336 EAQNTQTPA
+336 EASAGEPTTPA
-345 ETEAPA
+345 EPTDEPPAETTAPA
-351 APEQP
+351 AETSPEAQDTSSEQQP
-356 QDYITETAP
+356 AP
-365 AVETQASESTPVA
+365 ATEEPASESA
-378 DEQTTEGT
+378 
-386 APTEAPAPETQP
+386 
-398 PAPEQAPA
+398 
-406 PIPEETTSESST
+406 T

-424 FIKDAHAQEALSEAA
+424 LIKDAHAQETLAETG
-439 QTFVS
+439 QIFVS
-444 FDPETLAGDLSAKGI
+444 FDPSTLAGDLSAKGI

-479 LNNKGSAWTTVAKA
+479 LSNKGSAWTTVAKA
-493 DRVRFKGNEV
+493 DRVRFKGSEV

-528 FRVRPGILESPEMRF
+528 FRVRPGIIESPEMRF

-552 VSTFEVA
+552 VNTFEVA
-559 SSVRADFVKKSAD
+559 SSVRADFVKKTAD
-572 LDNLTARVSITGD
+572 LDNLIARVSITGD

-606 NAAQVGLS
+606 NTAQVGLS

-629 QTAGVPELEGELMVG
+629 RTAGVPELEGELMIG

-664 FSGAVRVGRIAA
+664 FSGAVRVGRIAV

-688 AVKGGK
+688 SVKNGM

-722 FNGRVDGVALDK
+722 FNGRIDGIALDK

-763 TLTGTSK
+763 NLAGTSK
-770 LRILRPSYLGLDAA
+770 LRVLRPSYLGLDAA
-784 AVRNHLVTNADTAL
+784 AVRNHLVTNAETAL

-813 SLTLNGNSLT
+813 SLTLNGNALS

-837 ANAQLDLAASTLEG
+837 ADAQLDLATGTLDG
-851 NCSLNFAPQQGIP
+851 NSSINFAPQQGVP
-864 SIHLTAAFNGKSA
+864 SIHLTAVFNGKSA
-877 APAWNFDWQKSSEA
+877 APAWSFDWQKSSEA

>member
-1 MKRACFIFSNTRVS
+1 
-15 FKAIF
+15 
-20 TRSFLK
+20 
-26 VHDVFFVFFAIFFD
+26 
-40 LIQKKST
+40 
-47 FRTSHQSQQF
+47 
-57 CKAVLCKQ
+57 
-65 VFAPEKQ
+65 
-72 QIAKVP
+72 
-78 PTERAA
+78 
-84 RCQMWQTDSL
+84 
-94 LSSRTMFL
+94 MFL
-102 SSLPRI
+102 SSVPRI
-108 ARLALALVVLIFVL
+108 ARLVLALVVLIFVL

-152 ASVEYSGP
+152 ASVEYGGP
-160 IGLKHLTSLHVQLPA
+160 IELKHLTSLHVQIPS
-175 LRFIDIESGQ
+175 LRFVDLESGETV
-185 AIGAIAGAQVEVAMW
+185 GSIAGAQAEVALW
-200 SSLLGAVNVKNI
+200 SSLLGAVNVKTI
-212 TIDGAQLSLAV
+212 AIDGAQFSLSV

-231 FEESF
+231 FEEAF
-236 GSVRFPDN
+236 GSVRFPEN

-261 GSADSARQWK
+261 GSAESARQWK

-280 RFSPEMNTPFEVS
+280 RFSPEMNTPFEMS
-293 AHFEAIGANGE
+293 AHFEAVGNDGQ
-304 PQVPAVEAPVVE
+304 PQTPAVESSVPTTPAAEPAPANPVE
-316 TPEPTVPSTEPV
+316 ESTLTPQTEPAASPQSEV
-328 QEKPAAAS
+328 PQDFVAEPAPADQAPAAATVPET
-336 EAQNTQTPA
+336 EASAGEPTTPA
-345 ETEAPA
+345 EPTDEPPAETTAPA
-351 APEQP
+351 AETSPEAQDTSSEQQP
-356 QDYITETAP
+356 AP
-365 AVETQASESTPVA
+365 ATEEPASEA
-378 DEQTTEGT
+378 
-386 APTEAPAPETQP
+386 A
-398 PAPEQAPA
+398 
-406 PIPEETTSESST
+406 T

-424 FIKDAHAQEALSEAA
+424 LIKDAHAQETLAETG
-439 QTFVS
+439 QIFVS
-444 FDPETLAGDLSAKGI
+444 FDPSTLAGDLSAKGI

-479 LNNKGSAWTTVAKA
+479 LSNKGSAWTTVAKA
-493 DRVRFKGNEV
+493 DRVRFKGSEV

-528 FRVRPGILESPEMRF
+528 FRVRPGIIESPEMRF

-552 VSTFEVA
+552 VNTFEVA
-559 SSVRADFVKKSAD
+559 SSVRADFVKKTAD
-572 LDNLTARVSITGD
+572 LDNLIARVSITGD

-606 NAAQVGLS
+606 NTAQAGLS

-629 QTAGVPELEGELMVG
+629 RTAGVPELEGELMIG

-664 FSGAVRVGRIAA
+664 FSGAVRVGRIAV

-688 AVKGGK
+688 SVKNGR

-722 FNGRVDGVALDK
+722 FNGRIDGIALDK

-763 TLTGTSK
+763 NLAGTSK
-770 LRILRPSYLGLDAA
+770 LRVLRPSYLGLDAA
-784 AVRNHLVTNADTAL
+784 AVRNHLVTNAETAL

-813 SLTLNGNSLT
+813 SLTLNGNALS

-837 ANAQLDLAASTLEG
+837 ADAQLDLATGTLDG
-851 NCSLNFAPQQGIP
+851 NSSINFAPQQGVP
-864 SIHLTAAFNGKSA
+864 SIHLTAVFNGKSA
-877 APAWNFDWQKSSEA
+877 APAWSFDWQKSSEA

>member
-1 MKRACFIFSNTRVS
+1 
-15 FKAIF
+15 
-20 TRSFLK
+20 
-26 VHDVFFVFFAIFFD
+26 
-40 LIQKKST
+40 
-47 FRTSHQSQQF
+47 
-57 CKAVLCKQ
+57 
-65 VFAPEKQ
+65 
-72 QIAKVP
+72 
-78 PTERAA
+78 
-84 RCQMWQTDSL
+84 
-94 LSSRTMFL
+94 MFL

-108 ARLALALVVLIFVL
+108 ARLALALVILIFVS

-141 TIDTYA
+141 TIDAYA

-231 FEESF
+231 FEEAF

-304 PQVPAVEAPVVE
+304 PQVPAVEAPVIE

-351 APEQP
+351 A
-356 QDYITETAP
+356 
-365 AVETQASESTPVA
+365 

-406 PIPEETTSESST
+406 PIPEETPSESAT
-418 TAWNIR
+418 TAWSIR
-424 FIKDAHAQEALSEAA
+424 FIKDAHAQEALSESA

-479 LNNKGSAWTTVAKA
+479 LSNKGSAWTTVAKA

-559 SSVRADFVKKSAD
+559 SSVRADFIKKTAD

>member
-1 MKRACFIFSNTRVS
+1 
-15 FKAIF
+15 
-20 TRSFLK
+20 
-26 VHDVFFVFFAIFFD
+26 
-40 LIQKKST
+40 
-47 FRTSHQSQQF
+47 
-57 CKAVLCKQ
+57 
-65 VFAPEKQ
+65 
-72 QIAKVP
+72 
-78 PTERAA
+78 
-84 RCQMWQTDSL
+84 
-94 LSSRTMFL
+94 MFL
-102 SSLPRI
+102 SSVPRI
-108 ARLALALVVLIFVL
+108 ARLVLALVVLIFVL

-152 ASVEYSGP
+152 ASVEYGGP
-160 IGLKHLTSLHVQLPA
+160 IELKHLTSLHVQIPS
-175 LRFIDIESGQ
+175 LRFVDLESGETV
-185 AIGAIAGAQVEVAMW
+185 GSIAGAQAEVALW
-200 SSLLGAVNVKNI
+200 SSLLGAVNVKTI
-212 TIDGAQLSLAV
+212 AIDGAQFSLSV

-231 FEESF
+231 FEEAF
-236 GSVRFPDN
+236 GSVRFPEN

-261 GSADSARQWK
+261 GSAESARQWK

-280 RFSPEMNTPFEVS
+280 RFSPEMNTPFEMS
-293 AHFEAIGANGE
+293 AHFEAVGNDGQ
-304 PQVPAVEAPVVE
+304 PQTPAVESSVPATPAAEPAPVEEAPVNPVE
-316 TPEPTVPSTEPV
+316 ESTLTPPTEPAASPQSEV
-328 QEKPAAAS
+328 PQDFVAEPAPADQAPAAATVPET
-336 EAQNTQTPA
+336 EASAGEPTTPA
-345 ETEAPA
+345 EPTDEPPAETTSPAAETSPEAQDTSSEQQPAPA
-351 APEQP
+351 
-356 QDYITETAP
+356 TEEP
-365 AVETQASESTPVA
+365 ASESA
-378 DEQTTEGT
+378 
-386 APTEAPAPETQP
+386 
-398 PAPEQAPA
+398 
-406 PIPEETTSESST
+406 T

-424 FIKDAHAQEALSEAA
+424 LIKDAHAQETLAESG
-439 QTFVS
+439 QIFVS
-444 FDPETLAGDLSAKGI
+444 FDPSTLAGDLSAKGI

-479 LNNKGSAWTTVAKA
+479 LSNKGSAWTTVAKA
-493 DRVRFKGNEV
+493 DRVRFKGSEV

-528 FRVRPGILESPEMRF
+528 FRVRPGIIESPEMRF

-552 VSTFEVA
+552 VNTFEVA
-559 SSVRADFVKKSAD
+559 SSVRADFVKKTAD
-572 LDNLTARVSITGD
+572 LDNLIARVSITGD

-606 NAAQVGLS
+606 NTAQVGLS

-629 QTAGVPELEGELMVG
+629 RTAGVPELEGELMIG

-650 LPGEEML
+650 LPGEEIL

-664 FSGAVRVGRIAA
+664 FSGAVRVGRIAV

-688 AVKGGK
+688 AVKNGR

-722 FNGRVDGVALDK
+722 FNGRIDGIALDK

-763 TLTGTSK
+763 NLAGTSK
-770 LRILRPSYLGLDAA
+770 LRVLRPSYLGLDAA
-784 AVRNHLVTNADTAL
+784 AVRNHLVTNAETAL

-813 SLTLNGNSLT
+813 SLTLNGNALS

-837 ANAQLDLAASTLEG
+837 ADAQLDLATGTLDG
-851 NCSLNFAPQQGIP
+851 NSSINFAPQQGVP
-864 SIHLTAAFNGKSA
+864 SIHLTAVFNGKSA
-877 APAWNFDWQKSSEA
+877 APAWSFDWQKSSEA

>member
-1 MKRACFIFSNTRVS
+1 
-15 FKAIF
+15 
-20 TRSFLK
+20 
-26 VHDVFFVFFAIFFD
+26 
-40 LIQKKST
+40 
-47 FRTSHQSQQF
+47 
-57 CKAVLCKQ
+57 
-65 VFAPEKQ
+65 
-72 QIAKVP
+72 
-78 PTERAA
+78 
-84 RCQMWQTDSL
+84 
-94 LSSRTMFL
+94 MFL
-102 SSLPRI
+102 SSVPRI
-108 ARLALALVVLIFVL
+108 ARLVLALVVLIFVL

-147 KEALN
+147 KKALN
-152 ASVEYSGP
+152 ASVEYGGP
-160 IGLKHLTSLHVQLPA
+160 IELKHLTSLHVQIPS
-175 LRFIDIESGQ
+175 LRFVDIESGE
-185 AIGAIAGAQVEVAMW
+185 AIGSIAGAQAEVALW
-200 SSLLGAVNVKNI
+200 SSLLGAVNVKTI
-212 TIDGAQLSLAV
+212 AIDGAQFSLSV

-231 FEESF
+231 FEEAF
-236 GSVRFPDN
+236 GSVRFPEN

-261 GSADSARQWK
+261 GSAESARQWK

-280 RFSPEMNTPFEVS
+280 RFSPEMNTPFEMS
-293 AHFEAIGANGE
+293 AHFEAVGNDGQ
-304 PQVPAVEAPVVE
+304 PQTPAVESSVPATPAAEPAPVEKAPVNPVE
-316 TPEPTVPSTEPV
+316 ESTLTPPTEPAASPQSEV
-328 QEKPAAAS
+328 PQDFVSEPAPADQAPAAATVPET
-336 EAQNTQTPA
+336 EASAGEPTTPA
-345 ETEAPA
+345 EPTDEPPAETTAPA
-351 APEQP
+351 A
-356 QDYITETAP
+356 ETAP
-365 AVETQASESTPVA
+365 EAQDASSEQQSAPV
-378 DEQTTEGT
+378 TEE
-386 APTEAPAPETQP
+386 P
-398 PAPEQAPA
+398 
-406 PIPEETTSESST
+406 TSESAT

-424 FIKDAHAQEALSEAA
+424 LIKDAHAQETLAETG
-439 QTFVS
+439 QIFVS
-444 FDPETLAGDLSAKGI
+444 FDPSTLAGDLSAKGI

-479 LNNKGSAWTTVAKA
+479 LSNKGSAWTTVAKA
-493 DRVRFKGNEV
+493 DRVRFKGSEV

-528 FRVRPGILESPEMRF
+528 FRVRPGIIESPEMRF

-552 VSTFEVA
+552 VNTFEVA
-559 SSVRADFVKKSAD
+559 SSVRADFVEKTAD
-572 LDNLTARVSITGD
+572 LDNLIARVSITGD
-585 AALPTD
+585 TALPTD

-606 NAAQVGLS
+606 NTAQVGLS

-629 QTAGVPELEGELMVG
+629 RTAGVPELEGELMIG

-664 FSGAVRVGRIAA
+664 FSGAVRVGRIAV

-688 AVKGGK
+688 AVKNGR

-722 FNGRVDGVALDK
+722 FNGRIDGVALDK

-763 TLTGTSK
+763 NLAGTSK
-770 LRILRPSYLGLDAA
+770 LRVLRPSYLGLDAA
-784 AVRNHLVTNADTAL
+784 AVRNHLVTNAETAL

-813 SLTLNGNSLT
+813 SLTLNGNALS

-837 ANAQLDLAASTLEG
+837 ADAQLDLATGTLDG
-851 NCSLNFAPQQGIP
+851 NSSINFAPQQGVP
-864 SIHLTAAFNGKSA
+864 SIHLTAVFNGKSA
-877 APAWNFDWQKSSEA
+877 APAWSFDWQKSSEA

>member
-1 MKRACFIFSNTRVS
+1 
-15 FKAIF
+15 
-20 TRSFLK
+20 
-26 VHDVFFVFFAIFFD
+26 
-40 LIQKKST
+40 
-47 FRTSHQSQQF
+47 
-57 CKAVLCKQ
+57 
-65 VFAPEKQ
+65 
-72 QIAKVP
+72 
-78 PTERAA
+78 
-84 RCQMWQTDSL
+84 
-94 LSSRTMFL
+94 MFL
-102 SSLPRI
+102 SSVPRI
-108 ARLALALVVLIFVL
+108 ARLVLALVVLIFVL

-152 ASVEYSGP
+152 ASVEYGGP
-160 IGLKHLTSLHVQLPA
+160 IELKHLTSLHVHIPS
-175 LRFIDIESGQ
+175 LRFVDLESGETV
-185 AIGAIAGAQVEVAMW
+185 GSIAGAQAEVALW
-200 SSLLGAVNVKNI
+200 SSLLGAVNVKTI
-212 TIDGAQLSLAV
+212 AIDGAQFSLSV

-231 FEESF
+231 FEEAF
-236 GSVRFPDN
+236 GSVRFPEN

-261 GSADSARQWK
+261 GSAESARQWK

-280 RFSPEMNTPFEVS
+280 RFSPEMNTPFEMS
-293 AHFEAIGANGE
+293 AHFEAVGNDGQ
-304 PQVPAVEAPVVE
+304 PQTPAVESSVPATPAAEPAPVEEAPVNPVE
-316 TPEPTVPSTEPV
+316 ESTLTPPTEPAASPQSEV
-328 QEKPAAAS
+328 PQDFVAEPAPADQAPAAATVPET
-336 EAQNTQTPA
+336 EASAGEPTTPA
-345 ETEAPA
+345 EPTDEPPAETTAPA
-351 APEQP
+351 AETSPEAQDTSSEQQP
-356 QDYITETAP
+356 AP
-365 AVETQASESTPVA
+365 ATEEPASESA
-378 DEQTTEGT
+378 
-386 APTEAPAPETQP
+386 
-398 PAPEQAPA
+398 
-406 PIPEETTSESST
+406 T

-424 FIKDAHAQEALSEAA
+424 LIKDAHAQETLAETG
-439 QTFVS
+439 QIFVS
-444 FDPETLAGDLSAKGI
+444 FDPSTLAGDLSAKGI

-479 LNNKGSAWTTVAKA
+479 LSNKGSAWPTVAKA
-493 DRVRFKGNEV
+493 DRVRFKSSEV
-503 SGSNLS
+503 SGRNLS

-528 FRVRPGILESPEMRF
+528 FRVRPGIIESPEMRF

-552 VSTFEVA
+552 VNTFEVA
-559 SSVRADFVKKSAD
+559 SSVRADFVKKTAD
-572 LDNLTARVSITGD
+572 LDNLIARVSITGD

-606 NAAQVGLS
+606 NTAQVGLS

-629 QTAGVPELEGELMVG
+629 RTAGVPELEGELMIG

-664 FSGAVRVGRIAA
+664 FSGAVRVGRIAV

-688 AVKGGK
+688 AVKNGR

-722 FNGRVDGVALDK
+722 FNGRIDGIALDK

-763 TLTGTSK
+763 NLAGTSK
-770 LRILRPSYLGLDAA
+770 LRVLRPSYLGLDAA
-784 AVRNHLVTNADTAL
+784 AVRNHLVTNAETAL

-813 SLTLNGNSLT
+813 SLTLNGNALS

-837 ANAQLDLAASTLEG
+837 ADAQLDLATGTLDG
-851 NCSLNFAPQQGIP
+851 NSSINFAPQQGVP
-864 SIHLTAAFNGKSA
+864 SIHLTAVFNGKSA
-877 APAWNFDWQKSSEA
+877 APAWSFDWQKSSEA

>member
-1 MKRACFIFSNTRVS
+1 
-15 FKAIF
+15 
-20 TRSFLK
+20 
-26 VHDVFFVFFAIFFD
+26 
-40 LIQKKST
+40 
-47 FRTSHQSQQF
+47 
-57 CKAVLCKQ
+57 
-65 VFAPEKQ
+65 
-72 QIAKVP
+72 
-78 PTERAA
+78 
-84 RCQMWQTDSL
+84 
-94 LSSRTMFL
+94 MFL
-102 SSLPRI
+102 SSVPRI
-108 ARLALALVVLIFVL
+108 ARLVLALVVLIFVL

-152 ASVEYSGP
+152 ASVEYGGP
-160 IGLKHLTSLHVQLPA
+160 IELKHLTSLHVQIPS
-175 LRFIDIESGQ
+175 LRFVDLESGETV
-185 AIGAIAGAQVEVAMW
+185 GSIAGAQAEVALW
-200 SSLLGAVNVKNI
+200 SSLLGAVNVKTI
-212 TIDGAQLSLAV
+212 AIDGAQFSLSV

-231 FEESF
+231 FEEAF
-236 GSVRFPDN
+236 GSVRFPEN

-261 GSADSARQWK
+261 GSAESTRQWK

-280 RFSPEMNTPFEVS
+280 RFSPEMNTPFEMS
-293 AHFEAIGANGE
+293 AHFEAVGNDGQ
-304 PQVPAVEAPVVE
+304 PQTPAVESSVPATPAAEPAPVEEAPVNPVE
-316 TPEPTVPSTEPV
+316 ESTLTPPTEPAASPQSEV
-328 QEKPAAAS
+328 PQDFVAEPAPADQAPAAATVPET
-336 EAQNTQTPA
+336 EASAGEPTTPA
-345 ETEAPA
+345 EPTDEPPAETTSPAAETSPEAQDTSSEQQPAPA
-351 APEQP
+351 
-356 QDYITETAP
+356 TEEP
-365 AVETQASESTPVA
+365 ASESA
-378 DEQTTEGT
+378 
-386 APTEAPAPETQP
+386 
-398 PAPEQAPA
+398 
-406 PIPEETTSESST
+406 T

-424 FIKDAHAQEALSEAA
+424 LIKDAHAQETLAESG
-439 QTFVS
+439 QIFVS
-444 FDPETLAGDLSAKGI
+444 FDPSTLAGDLSAKGI

-479 LNNKGSAWTTVAKA
+479 LSNKGSAWTTVAKA
-493 DRVRFKGNEV
+493 DRVRFKGSEV

-528 FRVRPGILESPEMRF
+528 FRVRPGIIESPEMRF

-552 VSTFEVA
+552 VNTFEVA
-559 SSVRADFVKKSAD
+559 SSVRADFVKKTAD
-572 LDNLTARVSITGD
+572 LDNLIARVSITGD

-606 NAAQVGLS
+606 NTAQVGLS

-629 QTAGVPELEGELMVG
+629 RTAGVPELEGELMIG

-664 FSGAVRVGRIAA
+664 FSGAVRVGRIAV

-688 AVKGGK
+688 AVKNGR

-722 FNGRVDGVALDK
+722 FNGRIDGIALDK

-763 TLTGTSK
+763 NLAGTSK
-770 LRILRPSYLGLDAA
+770 LRVLRPSYLGLDAA
-784 AVRNHLVTNADTAL
+784 AVRNHLVTNAETAL

-813 SLTLNGNSLT
+813 SLTLNGNALSLR
-823 LKDIVARSVYIRAR
+823 DIVARSVYIRAR
-837 ANAQLDLAASTLEG
+837 ADAQLDLATGTLDG
-851 NCSLNFAPQQGIP
+851 NSSINFAPQQGVP
-864 SIHLTAAFNGKSA
+864 SIHLTAVFNGKSA
-877 APAWNFDWQKSSEA
+877 APAWSFDWQKSSEA

>member
-1 MKRACFIFSNTRVS
+1 
-15 FKAIF
+15 
-20 TRSFLK
+20 
-26 VHDVFFVFFAIFFD
+26 
-40 LIQKKST
+40 
-47 FRTSHQSQQF
+47 
-57 CKAVLCKQ
+57 
-65 VFAPEKQ
+65 
-72 QIAKVP
+72 
-78 PTERAA
+78 
-84 RCQMWQTDSL
+84 
-94 LSSRTMFL
+94 MFL
-102 SSLPRI
+102 SSVPRI
-108 ARLALALVVLIFVL
+108 ARLVLALVVLIFVL

-135 EKAVKD
+135 EKAVKE

-152 ASVEYSGP
+152 ASVEYGGP
-160 IGLKHLTSLHVQLPA
+160 IELKHLTSLHVQIPS
-175 LRFIDIESGQ
+175 LRFVDIESGE
-185 AIGAIAGAQVEVAMW
+185 AIGSIAGAQAEVALW
-200 SSLLGAVNVKNI
+200 SSLLGAVNVKTI
-212 TIDGAQLSLAV
+212 AIDGAQFSLSV

-231 FEESF
+231 FEEAF
-236 GSVRFPDN
+236 GSVRFPEN

-261 GSADSARQWK
+261 GSAESARQWK

-280 RFSPEMNTPFEVS
+280 RFSPEMNTPFEMS
-293 AHFEAIGANGE
+293 AHFEAVGNDGQ
-304 PQVPAVEAPVVE
+304 PQTPAVESYVPATPAAEPTPVEEAPVNPFE
-316 TPEPTVPSTEPV
+316 ESTLTPPTEPAASPQSEV
-328 QEKPAAAS
+328 PQDFVAEPAPADQAPAAATVPET
-336 EAQNTQTPA
+336 EASAGEPTTPA
-345 ETEAPA
+345 EPTDELPAETTSPAAETSPEAQDTSSEQQPAPA
-351 APEQP
+351 
-356 QDYITETAP
+356 TEEP
-365 AVETQASESTPVA
+365 ASESA
-378 DEQTTEGT
+378 
-386 APTEAPAPETQP
+386 
-398 PAPEQAPA
+398 
-406 PIPEETTSESST
+406 T

-424 FIKDAHAQEALSEAA
+424 LIKDAHAQETLAETG
-439 QTFVS
+439 QIFVS
-444 FDPETLAGDLSAKGI
+444 FDPSTLAGDLSAKGI

-473 VSFAGE
+473 ISFAGE
-479 LNNKGSAWTTVAKA
+479 LSNKGSAWTTVAKA
-493 DRVRFKGNEV
+493 DRVRFKGSEV

-528 FRVRPGILESPEMRF
+528 FRVRPGIIESPEMRF

-552 VSTFEVA
+552 VNTFEVA
-559 SSVRADFVKKSAD
+559 SSVRADFVKKTAD
-572 LDNLTARVSITGD
+572 LDNLIARVSITGD

-606 NAAQVGLS
+606 NTAQVGLS

-629 QTAGVPELEGELMVG
+629 RTAGVPELEGELMIG

-664 FSGAVRVGRIAA
+664 FSGAVRVGRIAV

-688 AVKGGK
+688 AVKNGR

-722 FNGRVDGVALDK
+722 FNGRIDGIALDK

-763 TLTGTSK
+763 NLAGTSK
-770 LRILRPSYLGLDAA
+770 LRVLRPSYLGLDAA
-784 AVRNHLVTNADTAL
+784 AVRNHLVTNAETAL

-813 SLTLNGNSLT
+813 SLTLNGNALS

-837 ANAQLDLAASTLEG
+837 ADAQLDLATGTLDG
-851 NCSLNFAPQQGIP
+851 NSSINFAPQQGVP
-864 SIHLTAAFNGKSA
+864 SIHLTAVFNGKSA
-877 APAWNFDWQKSSEA
+877 APAWSFDWQKSSEA

>member
-1 MKRACFIFSNTRVS
+1 
-15 FKAIF
+15 
-20 TRSFLK
+20 
-26 VHDVFFVFFAIFFD
+26 
-40 LIQKKST
+40 
-47 FRTSHQSQQF
+47 
-57 CKAVLCKQ
+57 
-65 VFAPEKQ
+65 
-72 QIAKVP
+72 
-78 PTERAA
+78 
-84 RCQMWQTDSL
+84 
-94 LSSRTMFL
+94 MFL
-102 SSLPRI
+102 SSVPRI
-108 ARLALALVVLIFVL
+108 ARLVLALVVLIFVL

-152 ASVEYSGP
+152 ASVEYGGP
-160 IGLKHLTSLHVQLPA
+160 IELKHLTSLHVQIPS
-175 LRFIDIESGQ
+175 LRFVDLESGETV
-185 AIGAIAGAQVEVAMW
+185 GSIAGAQAEVALW
-200 SSLLGAVNVKNI
+200 SSLLGAVNVKTI
-212 TIDGAQLSLAV
+212 AIDGAQFSLSV

-231 FEESF
+231 FEEAF
-236 GSVRFPDN
+236 GSVRFPEN

-261 GSADSARQWK
+261 GSAESARQWK

-280 RFSPEMNTPFEVS
+280 RFSPEMNTPFEMS
-293 AHFEAIGANGE
+293 AHFEAVGNDGQ
-304 PQVPAVEAPVVE
+304 PQTPAVESSVPATPAAEPAPVEEAPVNPVE
-316 TPEPTVPSTEPV
+316 ESTLTPPTEPAASPQSEV
-328 QEKPAAAS
+328 PQDFVAEPAPADQAPAAATVPET
-336 EAQNTQTPA
+336 EASAGEPTTPA
-345 ETEAPA
+345 EPTDEPPAETTSPAAETSPEAQDTSSEQQPAPA
-351 APEQP
+351 
-356 QDYITETAP
+356 TEEP
-365 AVETQASESTPVA
+365 ASESA
-378 DEQTTEGT
+378 
-386 APTEAPAPETQP
+386 
-398 PAPEQAPA
+398 
-406 PIPEETTSESST
+406 T

-424 FIKDAHAQEALSEAA
+424 LIKDAHAQETLAESG
-439 QTFVS
+439 QIFVS
-444 FDPETLAGDLSAKGI
+444 FDPSTLAGDLSAKGI

-479 LNNKGSAWTTVAKA
+479 LSNKGSAWTTVAKA
-493 DRVRFKGNEV
+493 DRVRFKGSEV

-528 FRVRPGILESPEMRF
+528 FRVRPGIIESPEMRF

-552 VSTFEVA
+552 VNTFEVA
-559 SSVRADFVKKSAD
+559 SSVRADFVKKTAD
-572 LDNLTARVSITGD
+572 LDNLIARVSITGD

-606 NAAQVGLS
+606 NTAQVGLS

-629 QTAGVPELEGELMVG
+629 RTAGVPELEGELMIG

-664 FSGAVRVGRIAA
+664 FSGAVRVGHIAV

-688 AVKGGK
+688 AVKNGR

-722 FNGRVDGVALDK
+722 FNGRIDGIALDK

-763 TLTGTSK
+763 NLAGTSK
-770 LRILRPSYLGLDAA
+770 LRVLRPSYLGLDAA
-784 AVRNHLVTNADTAL
+784 AVRNHLVTNAETAL

-813 SLTLNGNSLT
+813 SLTLNGNALSLR
-823 LKDIVARSVYIRAR
+823 DIVARSVYIRAR
-837 ANAQLDLAASTLEG
+837 ADAQLDLATGTLDG
-851 NCSLNFAPQQGIP
+851 NSSINFAPQQGVP
-864 SIHLTAAFNGKSA
+864 SIHLTAVFNGKSA
-877 APAWNFDWQKSSEA
+877 APAWSFDWQKSSEA

>member
-1 MKRACFIFSNTRVS
+1 
-15 FKAIF
+15 
-20 TRSFLK
+20 
-26 VHDVFFVFFAIFFD
+26 
-40 LIQKKST
+40 
-47 FRTSHQSQQF
+47 
-57 CKAVLCKQ
+57 
-65 VFAPEKQ
+65 
-72 QIAKVP
+72 
-78 PTERAA
+78 
-84 RCQMWQTDSL
+84 
-94 LSSRTMFL
+94 MFL
-102 SSLPRI
+102 SSVPRI
-108 ARLALALVVLIFVL
+108 ARLVLALVVLIFVL

-152 ASVEYSGP
+152 ASVEYGGP
-160 IGLKHLTSLHVQLPA
+160 IELKHLTSLHVQIPS
-175 LRFIDIESGQ
+175 LRFVDLESGETV
-185 AIGAIAGAQVEVAMW
+185 GSIAGAQAEVALW
-200 SSLLGAVNVKNI
+200 SSLLGAVNVKTI
-212 TIDGAQLSLAV
+212 AIDGAQFSLSV

-231 FEESF
+231 FEEAF
-236 GSVRFPDN
+236 GSVRFPEN

-261 GSADSARQWK
+261 GSAESARQWK

-280 RFSPEMNTPFEVS
+280 RFSPEMNTPFEMS
-293 AHFEAIGANGE
+293 AHFEAVGNDE
-304 PQVPAVEAPVVE
+304 QPQTPAVESSVPTTPAAEPAPANPVE
-316 TPEPTVPSTEPV
+316 ESTLTPQTEPAASPQSEV
-328 QEKPAAAS
+328 PQDFVAEPAPADQAPAAATVPET
-336 EAQNTQTPA
+336 EASAGEPTTPA
-345 ETEAPA
+345 EPTDEPPAETTAPA
-351 APEQP
+351 AETSPEAQDTSSEQQP
-356 QDYITETAP
+356 AP
-365 AVETQASESTPVA
+365 ATEEPASESA
-378 DEQTTEGT
+378 
-386 APTEAPAPETQP
+386 
-398 PAPEQAPA
+398 
-406 PIPEETTSESST
+406 T

-424 FIKDAHAQEALSEAA
+424 LIKDAHAQETLAETG
-439 QTFVS
+439 QIFVS
-444 FDPETLAGDLSAKGI
+444 FDPSTLAGDLSAKGI

-479 LNNKGSAWTTVAKA
+479 LSNKGSAWTTVAKA
-493 DRVRFKGNEV
+493 DRVRFKGSEV

-528 FRVRPGILESPEMRF
+528 FRVRPGIIESPEMRF

-552 VSTFEVA
+552 VNTFEVA
-559 SSVRADFVKKSAD
+559 SSVRADFVKKTAD
-572 LDNLTARVSITGD
+572 LDNLIARVSITGD

-606 NAAQVGLS
+606 NTAQVGLS

-629 QTAGVPELEGELMVG
+629 RTAGVPELEGELMIG

-664 FSGAVRVGRIAA
+664 FSGAVRVGRIAV

-688 AVKGGK
+688 AVKNGR

-722 FNGRVDGVALDK
+722 FNGRIDGIALDK

-763 TLTGTSK
+763 NLAGTSK
-770 LRILRPSYLGLDAA
+770 LRVLRPSYLGLDAA
-784 AVRNHLVTNADTAL
+784 AVRNHLVTNAETAL

-813 SLTLNGNSLT
+813 SLTLNGNALS

-837 ANAQLDLAASTLEG
+837 ADAQLDLATGTLDG
-851 NCSLNFAPQQGIP
+851 NSSINFAPQQGVP
-864 SIHLTAAFNGKSA
+864 SIHLTAVFNGKSA
-877 APAWNFDWQKSSEA
+877 APAWSFDWQKSSEA